1 MSNVLQKIFGQIETK
16 EQFDALRITIASPEE
31 ILSWSHGEVKKP
43 ETINYHSMK
52 PEQEGLFCQQIFGP
66 AKDYECACGKYKRI
80 KYRGLICE
88 KCGVE
93 VGSSSVR
100 RERMGHIKLAMPV
113 AHTWFL
119 REGKIATLLNNL
131 PQKKL
136 EQVISYDAYIVIEPG
151 LTNLKQYDVISEDDY
166 QAAIEEF
173 GADAF
178 RVGIGAEGVREII
191 AGMDMGD
198 ERTRLREELAETKSE
213 TKRRSLIKQL
223 KLVEAFLD
231 SKTEPAWMLPD
242 VIPVI
247 PPEMRPLVT
256 LDAGHVAASDL
267 NDLYRRVIIR
277 NNRLK
282 KFMEMH
288 APDIIIRNEKRM
300 LQEAVDSLFDNG
312 HKARPMVSQNR
323 RPLKSLSDSLR
334 GKSGRFRMNML
345 GKRVDY
351 SGRSVIVSGP
361 TLKLHQVGL
370 PKTMA
375 LELFKPF
382 VFSRLMTGGYANTLK
397 TARKMVENGE
407 DIVWEMLEKVIYQHP
422 VLLNRAPTLHR
433 LSLLAF
439 EPVLIEGKAIRLHPL
454 VCKGF
459 NADFDGD
466 QMSVHVPISLE
477 AQLEARTLM
486 LASNNVLSPANGDPM
501 IVPSQDMVLG
511 VYYISL
517 INGEHDEKSPRFAN
531 MDEVKLAL
539 ENKSITLHT
548 PIIARI
554 NGKTEKTTA
563 GRMILGELLPKSEN
577 MPFSLVNKVM
587 PVSEIKALLATTYER
602 CGDKEMILL
611 ADALKNT
618 GFEQAARSGIS
629 IGYDDIVIPEEKKA
643 MIAASEKTAEEIE
656 DQYQNGLLSKGE
668 RYNKLV
674 DLWQTTTDKLGDM
687 AYAALGKSSG
697 DQWNSVY
704 MMALSGARGSKR
716 QIQQLAGMR
725 GMMQKPD
732 GSIIE
737 VPIIS
742 NFKEGL
748 TMSEYFTSTHGARKG
763 MSDTALKTADAG
775 YLTRRLVELAQNTV
789 ITEHDCGTSEC
800 IEAKPVYNGSKI
812 EVPLGD
818 VVLGRTAA
826 EDIIDSKTKEV
837 IVPKGELITK
847 AASKRINASD
857 LKSAKVRSVLT
868 CCSDGLCAKCYGM
881 DLSRNALVH
890 VGEAVGVIAGQSI
903 GEPGTQL
910 TLRTFH
916 IGGVATAAESS
927 FIEVAVP
934 KDEKAFIELQ
944 DVETAVN
951 SNGRFVVMSRKGHVV
966 VKDGNRSE
974 LSKTALPYG
983 ALLVGKF
990 AKSTDAFVVEAS
1002 DKDQSIKIAEW
1013 DASATAIIAE
1023 TDGQVV
1029 YNDLIENVSFQDEA
1043 DAQTSIVSRK
1053 VISWTGNTNK
1063 NLKPSIKLVDNK
1075 GDVIS
1080 LGGKKVAEYL
1090 LPTHSVL
1097 GAKIIDKENIKRGDV
1112 IARIPVQAK
1121 GAGDITGGLPRV
1133 NELLEVRRPS
1143 NPALLSEIA
1152 GTVELKEIK
1161 NKMVITVES
1170 DPMQTIKDIDT
1181 EKRKVVVN
1189 DGAMVVKGDV
1199 LVDKTDDQDAI
1210 RANQDGKVYV
1220 YETTSIVDGQK
1231 QTRTTID
1238 ICDYVEYPVAK
1249 GAKLLVRTGDIVAKA
1264 EKLVDGD
1271 PVPQDILRILGQK
1284 ALSTFMVEQIQQ
1296 VYRLQ
1301 GVTINDKHIEI
1312 LIREMTRRVEITDP
1326 GDTSFLMGQVVDRVD
1341 FEEENARVIRDG
1353 NRPAKRSEVLVG
1365 LTRASLTS
1373 RSFISNA
1380 SFQQTTKVLVDAA
1393 ISGSTDKLVG
1403 INENL
1408 IVGRLIPIG
1417 TGAYVRRVRE
1427 IAREEEKAEKLA
1439 REGNG
1444 QQQLMDL

>member
-1 MSNVLQKIFGQIETK
+1 MSNMLQKIFGQIETK

-52 PEQEGLFCQQIFGP
+52 PEAEGLFCQQIFGP
-66 AKDYECACGKYKRI
+66 VKDYECACGKYKRI
-80 KYRGLICE
+80 KFRGVVCE
-88 KCGVE
+88 RCGVE
-93 VGSSSVR
+93 VGSSAVR

-151 LTNLKQYDVISEDDY
+151 LTNLKQYDVISEDEY
-166 QAAIEEF
+166 QSAVEEF

-178 RVGIGAEGVREII
+178 RVGIGAEGVRNII
-191 AGMDMGD
+191 ANLDMGD
-198 ERTRLREELAETKSE
+198 ERTRLRAELSETKSE
-213 TKRRSLIKQL
+213 AKRKGIIKQL
-223 KLVEAFLD
+223 KLVESFLD

-242 VIPVI
+242 IIPVI
-247 PPEMRPLVT
+247 PPDMRPLVT

-282 KFMEMH
+282 RFMEMH

-382 VFSRLMTGGYANTLK
+382 VFARLMAGDYANTLK

-407 DIVWEMLEKVIYQHP
+407 DVVWEILEKVIHEHP
-422 VLLNRAPTLHR
+422 VLLNRAPSLHR

-486 LASNNVLSPANGDPM
+486 LSSNNVLSPANGEPM

-517 INGEHDEKSPRFAN
+517 INGEHDEKSPRFAT
-531 MDEVKLAL
+531 MDEVQLAL

-548 PIIARI
+548 PIVARI
-554 NGKTEKTTA
+554 KGKTYKTTA
-563 GRMILGELLPKSEN
+563 GRMILGELLPDSDN
-577 MPFSLVNKVM
+577 MPFDLVNKVM
-587 PVSEIKALLATTYER
+587 PVKEIKSLLATTYER
-602 CGDKEMILL
+602 CGDKAMIML

-629 IGYDDIVIPEEKKA
+629 IGYDDIVIPEEKKT
-643 MIAASEKTAEEIE
+643 MIAESEHAAAEIE
-656 DQYQNGLLSKGE
+656 EQYQNGLLSGGE
-668 RYNKLV
+668 RYNKLI
-674 DLWQTTTDKLGDM
+674 DLWQKTTDKLGDM

-697 DQWNSVY
+697 DKWNSVY

-737 VPIIS
+737 VPIVS

-775 YLTRRLVELAQNTV
+775 YLTRRLVELSQNTV
-789 ITEHDCGTSEC
+789 ITEHDCGTTDF
-800 IEAKPVYNGSKI
+800 ITAKPVYQGSTLS
-812 EVPLGD
+812 VALGD

-826 EDIIDSKTKEV
+826 HDVIHPITKEV
-837 IVPKGELITK
+837 IVPAGELITK
-847 AASKRINASD
+847 AAAKQINESGLPSVD
-857 LKSAKVRSVLT
+857 VRSVLT

-890 VGEAVGVIAGQSI
+890 VGEAVGVVAGQSI

-916 IGGVATAAESS
+916 IGGIAAGGAESH
-927 FIEVAVP
+927 FIEVPVSGTI
-934 KDEKAFIELQ
+934 KLSG
-944 DVETAVN
+944 VN
-951 SNGRFVVMSRKGHVV
+951 TIKNSAGRVV
-966 VKDGNRSE
+966 VLSRNGKLAVVDAEGKE
-974 LSKTALPYG
+974 LFSSNLPYASMLIVNDGDSVEKG
-983 ALLVGKF
+983 AKV
-990 AKSTDAFVVEAS
+990 
-1002 DKDQSIKIAEW
+1002 AEW
-1013 DASATAIIAE
+1013 DPYSNTIIAE
-1023 TDGQVV
+1023 KDGIVNF
-1029 YNDLIENVSFQDEA
+1029 NDLVENVSYQEEVDSM
-1043 DAQTSIVSRK
+1043 TGIVSRK
-1053 VISWTGNTNK
+1053 VINWKTNTK
-1063 NLKPSIKLVDNK
+1063 KALKPAVTLVDEK
-1075 GDVIS
+1075 GNVIS
-1080 LGGKKVAEYL
+1080 LGGKKIAEYL
-1090 LPTHSVL
+1090 LPIYSVL
-1097 GAKIIDKENIKRGDV
+1097 NVANGDKVVAGD
-1112 IARIPVQAK
+1112 ILARIPVQTK
-1121 GAGDITGGLPRV
+1121 RTGDITGGLPRV
-1133 NELLEVRRPS
+1133 NELLEVRRPT
-1143 NPALLSEIA
+1143 NPALLAEID
-1152 GTVELKEIK
+1152 GTIELEDAK
-1161 NKMVITVES
+1161 NKIIIRIEPT
-1170 DPMQTIKDIDT
+1170 
-1181 EKRKVVVN
+1181 
-1189 DGAMVVKGDV
+1189 DGTAP
-1199 LVDKTDDQDAI
+1199 
-1210 RANQDGKVYV
+1210 
-1220 YETTSIVDGQK
+1220 
-1231 QTRTTID
+1231 
-1238 ICDYVEYPVAK
+1238 VEYAVPK
-1249 GAKLLVRTGDIVAKA
+1249 GTNLLVRSGDVVKKA

-1284 ALSTFMVEQIQQ
+1284 ALATFMVEQIQQ

-1301 GVTINDKHIEI
+1301 GVVINDKHIEI
-1312 LIREMTRRVEITDP
+1312 LIREMTRRVEITNP
-1326 GDTSFLMGQVVDRVD
+1326 GDTGFLMGQVVDRVD
-1341 FEEENARVIRDG
+1341 FEEENARVARDNG
-1353 NRPAKRSEVLVG
+1353 KLAEASQVLVG

-1393 ISGSTDKLVG
+1393 IGGSTDKLVG

-1427 IAREEEKAEKLA
+1427 IAKEEEKAERLA

-1444 QQQLMDL
+1444 QQQLLDI

>member
-1 MSNVLQKIFGQIETK
+1 MTNMLQKIFGQIETK

-43 ETINYHSMK
+43 ETINYHSLK
-52 PEQEGLFCQQIFGP
+52 PEPDGLFCQQIFGP
-66 AKDYECACGKYKRI
+66 VKDYECACGKYKRI
-80 KYRGLICE
+80 KFRGVVCE
-88 KCGVE
+88 RCGVE
-93 VGSSSVR
+93 VGSSTVR

-151 LTNLKQYDVISEDDY
+151 LTSLKQYDVISEDEY
-166 QAAIEEF
+166 QKAVEEF

-178 RVGIGAEGVREII
+178 RVGIGAEGVRSII
-191 AGMDMGD
+191 ANLDMGD
-198 ERTRLREELAETKSE
+198 ERTRLRAELAETKSDA
-213 TKRRSLIKQL
+213 KRKGLIKQL
-223 KLVEAFLD
+223 KLVEAFLE

-242 VIPVI
+242 IIPVI
-247 PPEMRPLVT
+247 PPDMRPLVT

-282 KFMEMH
+282 RFMEMH
-288 APDIIIRNEKRM
+288 APEIIVRNEKRM

-361 TLKLHQVGL
+361 SLKLHQVGL
-370 PKTMA
+370 PKAMA

-382 VFSRLMTGGYANTLK
+382 VYSRLMAGGYANTLK

-407 DIVWEMLEKVIYQHP
+407 DIVWEILEDVIHEHP
-422 VLLNRAPTLHR
+422 VLLNRQPTLHR
-433 LSLLAF
+433 LSMLAF

-466 QMSVHVPISLE
+466 QMAVHVPISLE

-486 LASNNVLSPANGDPM
+486 LSSNNVLSPANGEPM

-517 INGEHDEKSPRFAN
+517 INGEHTDKSPRFAN
-531 MDEVKLAL
+531 MDEVKMAL

-548 PIIARI
+548 PIVARI
-554 NGKTEKTTA
+554 NGKIYKTTA

-577 MPFSLVNKVM
+577 MPFDLVNKVM
-587 PVSEIKALLATTYER
+587 PVGEIKALLATTYER
-602 CGDKEMILL
+602 CGDKAMILL
-611 ADALKNT
+611 ADALKDT

-629 IGYDDIVIPEEKKA
+629 IGYDDIVIPEEKKQI
-643 MIAASEKTAEEIE
+643 IAETEKAAEEIE
-656 DQYQNGLLSKGE
+656 QQYQNGLLSGGE
-668 RYNKLV
+668 KHNKLI
-674 DLWQTTTDKLGDM
+674 DLWQNTTDKIGDL
-687 AYAALGKSSG
+687 AYAALGKTTG
-697 DQWNSVY
+697 DHWNSVL

-716 QIQQLAGMR
+716 QIQQVAGMR

-748 TMSEYFTSTHGARKG
+748 TMAEYFTSTHGARKG

-789 ITEHDCGTSEC
+789 ITEHDCGTDEY
-800 IEAKPVYNGSKI
+800 ITAKPVYQGSTLA
-812 EVPLGD
+812 VPLGD

-826 EDIIDSKTKEV
+826 HDIVHPITKEV
-837 IVPKGELITK
+837 IVPAGELVTK
-847 AASKRINASD
+847 AAARKINESGLPSVD
-857 LKSAKVRSVLT
+857 VRSVLT
-868 CCSDGLCAKCYGM
+868 CHSDGLCAKCYGM
-881 DLSRNALVH
+881 DLSRQALVH

-916 IGGVATAAESS
+916 IGGVASGGAESHY
-927 FIEVAVP
+927 IEVPVAGTV
-934 KDEKAFIELQ
+934 KLSG
-944 DVETAVN
+944 VN
-951 SNGRFVVMSRKGHVV
+951 TIKNSAGRVV
-966 VKDGNRSE
+966 VLSRNGE
-974 LSKTALPYG
+974 LAVVDAKGEKLFTTKLPYASMMIVNDGDTVEKG
-983 ALLVGKF
+983 AKV
-990 AKSTDAFVVEAS
+990 
-1002 DKDQSIKIAEW
+1002 AEW
-1013 DASATAIIAE
+1013 DPYSNTIIAE
-1023 TDGQVV
+1023 KDGVV
-1029 YNDLIENVSFQDEA
+1029 QFQDLIENISYQEEVDS
-1043 DAQTSIVSRK
+1043 TTGITSRK
-1053 VISWTGNTNK
+1053 VINWKANTKKALN
-1063 NLKPSIKLVDNK
+1063 PAITLVDEH
-1075 GDVIS
+1075 GQVIS
-1080 LGGKKVAEYL
+1080 LGGKKIAEYL
-1090 LPTHSVL
+1090 LPMYSILNVAN
-1097 GAKIIDKENIKRGDV
+1097 GATVAAGD
-1112 IARIPVQAK
+1112 ILARIPVQTK
-1121 GAGDITGGLPRV
+1121 RTGDITGGLPRV

-1143 NPALLSEIA
+1143 NPALLAEVD
-1152 GTVELKEIK
+1152 GTVELEDAKSKII
-1161 NKMVITVES
+1161 VRIVP
-1170 DPMQTIKDIDT
+1170 D
-1181 EKRKVVVN
+1181 
-1189 DGAMVVKGDV
+1189 DGTAP
-1199 LVDKTDDQDAI
+1199 
-1210 RANQDGKVYV
+1210 
-1220 YETTSIVDGQK
+1220 
-1231 QTRTTID
+1231 
-1238 ICDYVEYPVAK
+1238 VEYAVPK
-1249 GAKLLVRTGDIVAKA
+1249 GTNLLVRSGDVVKKA
-1264 EKLVDGD
+1264 DKLIDGD

-1284 ALSTFMVEQIQQ
+1284 ALATFMVEQIQQ

-1301 GVTINDKHIEI
+1301 GVSINDKHIEI

-1326 GDTSFLMGQVVDRVD
+1326 GDTGFLMGAVVDRVD
-1341 FEEENARVIRDG
+1341 FEEENARVTHDG
-1353 NRPAKRSEVLVG
+1353 GRPATASQVLVG

-1408 IVGRLIPIG
+1408 IVGRLIPVG

-1439 REGNG
+1439 REGNA
-1444 QQQLMDL
+1444 QQQLLDI

>member
-1 MSNVLQKIFGQIETK
+1 
-16 EQFDALRITIASPEE
+16 
-31 ILSWSHGEVKKP
+31 
-43 ETINYHSMK
+43 
-52 PEQEGLFCQQIFGP
+52 
-66 AKDYECACGKYKRI
+66 
-80 KYRGLICE
+80 
-88 KCGVE
+88 
-93 VGSSSVR
+93 
-100 RERMGHIKLAMPV
+100 MGHIKLAMPV

-151 LTNLKQYDVISEDDY
+151 LTSLKQYDVISEDEY
-166 QAAIEEF
+166 QKAVEEF

-178 RVGIGAEGVREII
+178 RVGIGAEGVRSII
-191 AGMDMGD
+191 ANLDMGD
-198 ERTRLREELAETKSE
+198 ERTRLRAELAETKSDA
-213 TKRRSLIKQL
+213 KRKGLIKQL
-223 KLVEAFLD
+223 KLVEAFLE

-242 VIPVI
+242 IIPVI
-247 PPEMRPLVT
+247 PPDMRPLVT

-282 KFMEMH
+282 RFMEMH
-288 APDIIIRNEKRM
+288 APEIIVRNEKRM

-361 TLKLHQVGL
+361 SLKLHQVGL
-370 PKTMA
+370 PKAMA

-382 VFSRLMTGGYANTLK
+382 VYSRLMAGGYANTLK

-407 DIVWEMLEKVIYQHP
+407 DIVWEILEDVIHEHP
-422 VLLNRAPTLHR
+422 VLLNRQPTLHR
-433 LSLLAF
+433 LSMLAF

-466 QMSVHVPISLE
+466 QMAVHVPISLE

-486 LASNNVLSPANGDPM
+486 LSSNNVLSPANGEPM

-517 INGEHDEKSPRFAN
+517 INGEHTDKSPRFAN
-531 MDEVKLAL
+531 MDEVKMAL

-548 PIIARI
+548 PIVARI
-554 NGKTEKTTA
+554 NGKIYKTTA

-577 MPFSLVNKVM
+577 MPFDLVNKVM
-587 PVSEIKALLATTYER
+587 PVGEIKALLATTYER
-602 CGDKEMILL
+602 CGDKAMILL
-611 ADALKNT
+611 ADALKDT

-629 IGYDDIVIPEEKKA
+629 IGYDDIVIPEEKKQI
-643 MIAASEKTAEEIE
+643 IAETEKAAEEIE
-656 DQYQNGLLSKGE
+656 QQYQNGLLSGGE
-668 RYNKLV
+668 KHNKLI
-674 DLWQTTTDKLGDM
+674 DLWQNTTDKIGDL
-687 AYAALGKSSG
+687 AYAALGKTTG
-697 DQWNSVY
+697 DHWNSVL

-716 QIQQLAGMR
+716 QIQQVAGMR

-748 TMSEYFTSTHGARKG
+748 TMAEYFTSTHGARKG

-789 ITEHDCGTSEC
+789 ITEHDCGTDEY
-800 IEAKPVYNGSKI
+800 ITAKPVYQGSTLA
-812 EVPLGD
+812 VPLGD

-826 EDIIDSKTKEV
+826 HDIVHPITKEV
-837 IVPKGELITK
+837 IVPAGELVTK
-847 AASKRINASD
+847 AAARKINESGLPSVD
-857 LKSAKVRSVLT
+857 VRSVLT
-868 CCSDGLCAKCYGM
+868 CHSDGLCAKCYGM
-881 DLSRNALVH
+881 DLSRQALVH

-916 IGGVATAAESS
+916 IGGVASGGAESHY
-927 FIEVAVP
+927 IEVPVAGTV
-934 KDEKAFIELQ
+934 KLSG
-944 DVETAVN
+944 VN
-951 SNGRFVVMSRKGHVV
+951 TIKNSAGRVV
-966 VKDGNRSE
+966 VLSRNGE
-974 LSKTALPYG
+974 LAVVDAKGEKLFTTKLPYASMMIVNDGDTVEKG
-983 ALLVGKF
+983 AKV
-990 AKSTDAFVVEAS
+990 
-1002 DKDQSIKIAEW
+1002 AEW
-1013 DASATAIIAE
+1013 DPYSNTIIAE
-1023 TDGQVV
+1023 KDGIVQFQ
-1029 YNDLIENVSFQDEA
+1029 DLIENISYQEEVDS
-1043 DAQTSIVSRK
+1043 TTGITSRK
-1053 VISWTGNTNK
+1053 VINWKANTKKALN
-1063 NLKPSIKLVDNK
+1063 PAITLVDEH
-1075 GDVIS
+1075 GQVIS
-1080 LGGKKVAEYL
+1080 LGGKKIAEYL
-1090 LPTHSVL
+1090 LPMYSILNVAN
-1097 GAKIIDKENIKRGDV
+1097 GATVVAGD
-1112 IARIPVQAK
+1112 ILARIPVQTK
-1121 GAGDITGGLPRV
+1121 RTGDITGGLPRV

-1143 NPALLSEIA
+1143 NPALLAE
-1152 GTVELKEIK
+1152 
-1161 NKMVITVES
+1161 
-1170 DPMQTIKDIDT
+1170 
-1181 EKRKVVVN
+1181 
-1189 DGAMVVKGDV
+1189 
-1199 LVDKTDDQDAI
+1199 
-1210 RANQDGKVYV
+1210 
-1220 YETTSIVDGQK
+1220 VDG
-1231 QTRTTID
+1231 TIELED
-1238 ICDYVEYPVAK
+1238 AKSKIIVRIVPDDGTAPVEYAVPK
-1249 GAKLLVRTGDIVAKA
+1249 GTNLLVRSGDVVKKA
-1264 EKLVDGD
+1264 DKLIDGD

-1284 ALSTFMVEQIQQ
+1284 ALATFMVEQIQQ

-1301 GVTINDKHIEI
+1301 GVSINDKHIEI

-1326 GDTSFLMGQVVDRVD
+1326 GDTGFLMGAVVDRVD
-1341 FEEENARVIRDG
+1341 FDEENARVTHDG
-1353 NRPAKRSEVLVG
+1353 GRPATASQVLVG

-1408 IVGRLIPIG
+1408 IVGRLIPVG

-1439 REGNG
+1439 REGNA
-1444 QQQLMDL
+1444 QQQLLDI

>member
-1 MSNVLQKIFGQIETK
+1 MTNMLQKIFGQIETK

-52 PEQEGLFCQQIFGP
+52 PEPEGLFCQQIFGP
-66 AKDYECACGKYKRI
+66 IKDYECACGKYKRI
-80 KYRGLICE
+80 KFRGVVCE
-88 KCGVE
+88 RCGVE
-93 VGSSSVR
+93 VGSSTVR

-151 LTNLKQYDVISEDDY
+151 LTSLKQYDVISEDEY
-166 QAAIEEF
+166 QKAVEEF

-178 RVGIGAEGVREII
+178 RVGIGAEGVRSII
-191 AGMDMGD
+191 ANLDMGD
-198 ERTRLREELAETKSE
+198 ERTRLRAELAETKSDA
-213 TKRRSLIKQL
+213 KRKGLIKQL
-223 KLVEAFLD
+223 KLVEAFLE

-242 VIPVI
+242 IIPVI
-247 PPEMRPLVT
+247 PPDMRPLVT

-282 KFMEMH
+282 RFMEMH
-288 APDIIIRNEKRM
+288 APEIIVRNEKRM

-361 TLKLHQVGL
+361 SLKLHQVGL
-370 PKTMA
+370 PKAMA

-382 VFSRLMTGGYANTLK
+382 VYSRLMAGGYANTLK

-407 DIVWEMLEKVIYQHP
+407 DIVWEILEDVIHEHP
-422 VLLNRAPTLHR
+422 VLLNRQPTLHR
-433 LSLLAF
+433 LSMLAF

-466 QMSVHVPISLE
+466 QMAVHVPISLE

-486 LASNNVLSPANGDPM
+486 LSSNNVLSPANGEPM

-517 INGEHDEKSPRFAN
+517 INGEHTDKSPRFAN
-531 MDEVKLAL
+531 MDEVKMAL

-548 PIIARI
+548 PIVARI
-554 NGKTEKTTA
+554 NGKIYKTTA

-577 MPFSLVNKVM
+577 MPFDLVNKVM
-587 PVSEIKALLATTYER
+587 PVGEIKALLATTYER
-602 CGDKEMILL
+602 CGDKAMILL
-611 ADALKNT
+611 ADALKDT

-629 IGYDDIVIPEEKKA
+629 IGYDDIVIPEEKKQI
-643 MIAASEKTAEEIE
+643 IAETEKAAEEIE
-656 DQYQNGLLSKGE
+656 QQYQNGLLSGGE
-668 RYNKLV
+668 KHNKLI
-674 DLWQTTTDKLGDM
+674 DLWQNTTDKIGDL
-687 AYAALGKSSG
+687 AYAALGKTTG
-697 DQWNSVY
+697 DHWNSVL

-716 QIQQLAGMR
+716 QIQQVAGMR

-748 TMSEYFTSTHGARKG
+748 TMAEYFTSTHGARKG

-789 ITEHDCGTSEC
+789 ITEHDCGTDEY
-800 IEAKPVYNGSKI
+800 ITAKPVYQGSTLA
-812 EVPLGD
+812 VPLGD

-826 EDIIDSKTKEV
+826 HDIVHPITKEV
-837 IVPKGELITK
+837 IVPAGELVTK
-847 AASKRINASD
+847 AAARKINESGLPSVD
-857 LKSAKVRSVLT
+857 VRSVLT
-868 CCSDGLCAKCYGM
+868 CHSDGLCAKCYGM
-881 DLSRNALVH
+881 DLSRQALVH

-916 IGGVATAAESS
+916 IGGVASGGAESHY
-927 FIEVAVP
+927 IEVPVAGTV
-934 KDEKAFIELQ
+934 KLSG
-944 DVETAVN
+944 VN
-951 SNGRFVVMSRKGHVV
+951 TIKNSAGRVV
-966 VKDGNRSE
+966 VLSRNGE
-974 LSKTALPYG
+974 LAVVDAKGEKLFTTKLPYASMMIVNDGDTVEKG
-983 ALLVGKF
+983 AKV
-990 AKSTDAFVVEAS
+990 
-1002 DKDQSIKIAEW
+1002 AEW
-1013 DASATAIIAE
+1013 DPYSNTIIAE
-1023 TDGQVV
+1023 KDGIVQFQ
-1029 YNDLIENVSFQDEA
+1029 DLIENISYQEEVDS
-1043 DAQTSIVSRK
+1043 TTGITSRK
-1053 VISWTGNTNK
+1053 VINWKANTKKALN
-1063 NLKPSIKLVDNK
+1063 PAITLVDEH
-1075 GDVIS
+1075 GQVIS
-1080 LGGKKVAEYL
+1080 LGGKKIAEYL
-1090 LPTHSVL
+1090 LPMYSILNVAN
-1097 GAKIIDKENIKRGDV
+1097 GATVAAGD
-1112 IARIPVQAK
+1112 ILARIPVQTK
-1121 GAGDITGGLPRV
+1121 RTGDITGGLPRV

-1143 NPALLSEIA
+1143 NPALLAE
-1152 GTVELKEIK
+1152 
-1161 NKMVITVES
+1161 
-1170 DPMQTIKDIDT
+1170 
-1181 EKRKVVVN
+1181 
-1189 DGAMVVKGDV
+1189 
-1199 LVDKTDDQDAI
+1199 
-1210 RANQDGKVYV
+1210 
-1220 YETTSIVDGQK
+1220 VDG
-1231 QTRTTID
+1231 TIELED
-1238 ICDYVEYPVAK
+1238 AKSKIIVRIVPDDGTAPVEYAVPK
-1249 GAKLLVRTGDIVAKA
+1249 GTNLLVRSGDVVKKA
-1264 EKLVDGD
+1264 DKLIDGD

-1284 ALSTFMVEQIQQ
+1284 ALATFMVEQIQQ

-1301 GVTINDKHIEI
+1301 GVSINDKHIEI

-1326 GDTSFLMGQVVDRVD
+1326 GDTGFLMGAVVDRVD
-1341 FEEENARVIRDG
+1341 FDEENARVTHDG
-1353 NRPAKRSEVLVG
+1353 GRPATASQVLVG

-1408 IVGRLIPIG
+1408 IVGRLIPVG

-1439 REGNG
+1439 REGNA
-1444 QQQLMDL
+1444 QQQLLDI

>member
-1 MSNVLQKIFGQIETK
+1 MTNMLQKIFGQIETK

-43 ETINYHSMK
+43 ETINYHSLK
-52 PEQEGLFCQQIFGP
+52 PEPEGLFCQQIFGP
-66 AKDYECACGKYKRI
+66 VKDYECACGKYKRI
-80 KYRGLICE
+80 KFRGVVCE
-88 KCGVE
+88 RCGVE
-93 VGSSSVR
+93 VGPSNVR

-151 LTNLKQYDVISEDDY
+151 LTSLKQYDVISEDEY
-166 QAAIEEF
+166 QKAVEEF

-178 RVGIGAEGVREII
+178 HVGIGAEGIRSII
-191 AGMDMGD
+191 ANLDMGD
-198 ERTRLREELAETKSE
+198 ERTRLRAELAETKSDA
-213 TKRRSLIKQL
+213 KRKGLIKQL

-247 PPEMRPLVT
+247 PPDMRPLVT

-282 KFMEMH
+282 RFIEMH
-288 APDIIIRNEKRM
+288 APEIIVRNEKRM

-361 TLKLHQVGL
+361 SLKLHQVGL

-382 VFSRLMTGGYANTLK
+382 VYARLMAGDYANTLK

-407 DIVWEMLEKVIYQHP
+407 DVVWEILEKVIHEHP
-422 VLLNRAPTLHR
+422 VLLNRQPTLHR
-433 LSLLAF
+433 LSMLAF

-466 QMSVHVPISLE
+466 QMAVHVPISLE

-486 LASNNVLSPANGDPM
+486 LSSNNILSPANGEPM

-517 INGEHDEKSPRFAN
+517 INGEHTDKSPRFAN
-531 MDEVKLAL
+531 MDEVKMAL

-548 PIIARI
+548 PIVARI
-554 NGKTEKTTA
+554 NGKIYKTTA
-563 GRMILGELLPKSEN
+563 GRMILGQLLPKSEN
-577 MPFSLVNKVM
+577 MPFDLVNKVM
-587 PVSEIKALLATTYER
+587 PVGEIKSLLATTYER
-602 CGDKEMILL
+602 CGDKATILL
-611 ADALKNT
+611 ADALKDT

-629 IGYDDIVIPEEKKA
+629 IGYEDIVIPEEKKT
-643 MIAASEKTAEEIE
+643 IIEETEKAAEEINE
-656 DQYQNGLLSKGE
+656 QYQNGLLSGGE
-668 RYNKLV
+668 KHNKLI
-674 DLWQTTTDKLGDM
+674 DLWQNTTDKIGDL
-687 AYAALGKSSG
+687 AYAALGKTTG
-697 DQWNSVY
+697 DHWNSVL

-716 QIQQLAGMR
+716 QIQQVAGMR

-748 TMSEYFTSTHGARKG
+748 TMAEYFTSTHGARKG

-789 ITEHDCGTSEC
+789 ITEHDCGTTEY
-800 IEAKPVYNGSKI
+800 ITAKPVYQGSTLA
-812 EVPLGD
+812 VPLGD

-826 EDIIDSKTKEV
+826 HDIVHPITKEV
-837 IVPKGELITK
+837 IVPAGELVTK
-847 AASKRINASD
+847 VAARKINESGLPSVD
-857 LKSAKVRSVLT
+857 VRSVLT

-881 DLSRNALVH
+881 DLSRQALVH

-916 IGGVATAAESS
+916 IGGVASGGAESHY
-927 FIEVAVP
+927 IEVPVAGTV
-934 KDEKAFIELQ
+934 KLSG
-944 DVETAVN
+944 VN
-951 SNGRFVVMSRKGHVV
+951 TIKNSAGRIVVLSRNG
-966 VKDGNRSE
+966 E
-974 LSKTALPYG
+974 LSVVDDKGEKLFTTKLPYAAMMIVNDGDKVEKG
-983 ALLVGKF
+983 AKV
-990 AKSTDAFVVEAS
+990 
-1002 DKDQSIKIAEW
+1002 AEW
-1013 DASATAIIAE
+1013 DPYANTIIAE
-1023 TDGQVV
+1023 KDGIVQFQ
-1029 YNDLIENVSFQDEA
+1029 DLIENVSYQEEVDS
-1043 DAQTSIVSRK
+1043 TTGIVSRK
-1053 VISWTGNTNK
+1053 VINWKANTKKALN
-1063 NLKPSIKLVDNK
+1063 PAITLVDEK
-1075 GDVIS
+1075 GQVIS
-1080 LGGKKVAEYL
+1080 LGGKKIAEYL
-1090 LPTHSVL
+1090 LPMYSILNVSN
-1097 GAKIIDKENIKRGDV
+1097 GATVAAGDV
-1112 IARIPVQAK
+1112 LARIPVQTK
-1121 GAGDITGGLPRV
+1121 RTGDITGGLPRV
-1133 NELLEVRRPS
+1133 NELLEVRRPA
-1143 NPALLSEIA
+1143 NPALLAE
-1152 GTVELKEIK
+1152 
-1161 NKMVITVES
+1161 
-1170 DPMQTIKDIDT
+1170 
-1181 EKRKVVVN
+1181 
-1189 DGAMVVKGDV
+1189 
-1199 LVDKTDDQDAI
+1199 
-1210 RANQDGKVYV
+1210 
-1220 YETTSIVDGQK
+1220 VDG
-1231 QTRTTID
+1231 TIELED
-1238 ICDYVEYPVAK
+1238 AKSKIIIRIMPDDGTAPVEYAVPK
-1249 GAKLLVRTGDIVAKA
+1249 GTNLLVRSGDVVRKA
-1264 EKLVDGD
+1264 DKLVDGD

-1284 ALSTFMVEQIQQ
+1284 ALATFMVEQIQQ

-1301 GVTINDKHIEI
+1301 GVSINDKHIEI
-1312 LIREMTRRVEITDP
+1312 LIREMTRRVEITNP
-1326 GDTSFLMGQVVDRVD
+1326 GDTGFLMGQVVDRVD
-1341 FEEENARVIRDG
+1341 FEEENARVVHDG
-1353 NRPAKRSEVLVG
+1353 GKPAEASQVLVG

-1408 IVGRLIPIG
+1408 IVGRLIPVG

-1427 IAREEEKAEKLA
+1427 IAKEEEKAEKLA

-1444 QQQLMDL
+1444 QQQLLDI

>member
-1 MSNVLQKIFGQIETK
+1 MSNMLQKIFGQIETK

-31 ILSWSHGEVKKP
+31 ILSWSFGEVKKP
-43 ETINYHSMK
+43 ETINYHSLK
-52 PEQEGLFCQQIFGP
+52 PEAEGLFCQQIFGP
-66 AKDYECACGKYKRI
+66 VKDYECACGKYKRI
-80 KYRGLICE
+80 KFRGVVCE
-88 KCGVE
+88 RCGVE
-93 VGSSSVR
+93 VGPSAVR

-151 LTNLKQYDVISEDDY
+151 LTNLKLYDVISEDEY
-166 QAAIEEF
+166 QAAVEEF

-178 RVGIGAEGVREII
+178 RVGIGAEGVRSII
-191 AGMDMGD
+191 ENLDMGD
-198 ERTRLREELAETKSE
+198 ERTRLRAELADTKSE
-213 TKRRSLIKQL
+213 TKRKSIIKQL

-231 SKTEPAWMLPD
+231 SKTNPAWMMPD
-242 VIPVI
+242 IIPVI
-247 PPEMRPLVT
+247 PPDMRPLVT

-282 KFMEMH
+282 RFVEMH
-288 APDIIIRNEKRM
+288 APDIIVRNEKRM

-382 VFSRLMTGGYANTLK
+382 VYARLLAGDYANTLK

-407 DIVWEMLEKVIYQHP
+407 DVVWEILEKVIYEHP

-454 VCKGF
+454 VCSGF

-486 LASNNVLSPANGDPM
+486 LSSNNVLSPANGAPM

-517 INGEHDEKSPRFAN
+517 INGEHTDKSPRFAN

-539 ENKSITLHT
+539 ENKTITLHT
-548 PIIARI
+548 PIVARI
-554 NGKTEKTTA
+554 NGKTYKTTA
-563 GRMILGELLPKSEN
+563 GRMILGELLPKSDN
-577 MPFSLVNKVM
+577 MPFDLVNKVM
-587 PVSEIKALLATTYER
+587 PRSAIKSLLATTYER
-602 CGDKEMILL
+602 CGDKAMILL
-611 ADALKNT
+611 ADALKDT

-643 MIAASEKTAEEIE
+643 MIAESEKIAEEIE
-656 DQYQNGLLSKGE
+656 EQYQNGLLSGGE

-674 DLWQTTTDKLGDM
+674 DMWQKTTDKLGDM
-687 AYAALGKSSG
+687 AYAALGKTTG
-697 DQWNSVY
+697 DNWNSIH
-704 MMALSGARGSKR
+704 MMALSEARGSKR

-789 ITEHDCGTSEC
+789 ITEHDCGTTEF
-800 IEAKPVYNGSKI
+800 ITAKPVYQGSTLS
-812 EVPLGD
+812 VPLGD

-826 EDIIDSKTKEV
+826 HDIVHPLTKEV
-837 IVPKGELITK
+837 IVPAGELITK
-847 AASKRINASD
+847 AASKAINESGLPSVD
-857 LKSAKVRSVLT
+857 VRSVLT

-916 IGGVATAAESS
+916 IGGIAAGGTDSH
-927 FIEVAVP
+927 FIEVPVAGRI
-934 KDEKAFIELQ
+934 KLIG
-944 DVETAVN
+944 VN
-951 SNGRFVVMSRKGHVV
+951 TIKNSAGRVV
-966 VKDGNRSE
+966 VLSRNGKIAIVDDADKE
-974 LSKTALPYG
+974 LFSCALPYASMLIVNDGDSVEKG
-983 ALLVGKF
+983 AKV
-990 AKSTDAFVVEAS
+990 
-1002 DKDQSIKIAEW
+1002 AEW
-1013 DASATAIIAE
+1013 DPYSNTIIAE
-1023 TDGQVV
+1023 ADGTVN
-1029 YNDLIENVSFQDEA
+1029 YNDLVENVSFQEEVDSM
-1043 DAQTSIVSRK
+1043 TGIVSRK
-1053 VISWTGNTNK
+1053 VINWKTNTK
-1063 NLKPSIKLVDNK
+1063 KALKPAVTLVDASGN
-1075 GDVIS
+1075 VIN
-1080 LGGKKVAEYL
+1080 LGGKKIAEYL
-1090 LPTHSVL
+1090 LPIYSILNV
-1097 GAKIIDKENIKRGDV
+1097 ANGDTV
-1112 IARIPVQAK
+1112 RAGDILARIPVQTK
-1121 GAGDITGGLPRV
+1121 RTGDITGGLPRV
-1133 NELLEVRRPS
+1133 NELLEVRRPT
-1143 NPALLSEIA
+1143 NPALLAEID
-1152 GTVELKEIK
+1152 GTVDLEDAKSKIIIRIEP
-1161 NKMVITVES
+1161 T
-1170 DPMQTIKDIDT
+1170 
-1181 EKRKVVVN
+1181 
-1189 DGAMVVKGDV
+1189 DGTAP
-1199 LVDKTDDQDAI
+1199 
-1210 RANQDGKVYV
+1210 
-1220 YETTSIVDGQK
+1220 
-1231 QTRTTID
+1231 
-1238 ICDYVEYPVAK
+1238 VEYAVPK
-1249 GAKLLVRTGDIVAKA
+1249 GTNLLVRSGDIVKKA
-1264 EKLVDGD
+1264 DKLVDGD

-1284 ALSTFMVEQIQQ
+1284 ALATFMVDQIQQ

-1312 LIREMTRRVEITDP
+1312 LIREMTRRVEVTNP
-1326 GDTSFLMGQVVDRVD
+1326 GDTGFLMGQVVDRVD
-1341 FEEENARVIRDG
+1341 FEEENARVARDG
-1353 NRPAKRSEVLVG
+1353 GRLAEASQVLVG

-1427 IAREEEKAEKLA
+1427 IAKEEEKAERLA
-1439 REGNG
+1439 REGNA
-1444 QQQLMDL
+1444 QQQLLDI

>member
-1 MSNVLQKIFGQIETK
+1 MLQKIFGQIETK

-52 PEQEGLFCQQIFGP
+52 PEAEGLFCQQIFGP
-66 AKDYECACGKYKRI
+66 VKDYECACGKYKRI
-80 KYRGLICE
+80 KFRGVVCE
-88 KCGVE
+88 RCGVE

-151 LTNLKQYDVISEDDY
+151 LTNLKQYDVISEDEY
-166 QAAIEEF
+166 QAAVEEF

-178 RVGIGAEGVREII
+178 HVGIGAEGVRSII
-191 AGMDMGD
+191 ANLDMGD
-198 ERTRLREELAETKSE
+198 ERTRLRAELSETKSE
-213 TKRRSLIKQL
+213 AKRKALIKQL

-231 SKTEPAWMLPD
+231 SKTEPAWMMPD
-242 VIPVI
+242 IIPVI
-247 PPEMRPLVT
+247 PPDMRPLVT

-282 KFMEMH
+282 RFMEMH
-288 APDIIIRNEKRM
+288 APEIIVRNEKRM

-382 VFSRLMTGGYANTLK
+382 VFARLMAGDYANTIK

-407 DIVWEMLEKVIYQHP
+407 DVVWEILEKVIHEHP

-454 VCKGF
+454 VCAGF

-486 LASNNVLSPANGDPM
+486 LSSNNVLSPANGAPM

-539 ENKSITLHT
+539 ENKTITLHT
-548 PIIARI
+548 PIVARI
-554 NGKTEKTTA
+554 NGKTYQTTA
-563 GRMILGELLPKSEN
+563 GRMILGELLPKSDK
-577 MPFSLVNKVM
+577 MDFDLVNKVM
-587 PVSEIKALLATTYER
+587 PVKEIKALLATTYER
-602 CGDKEMILL
+602 CGDKAMILL
-611 ADALKNT
+611 ADALKDT

-643 MIAASEKTAEEIE
+643 IIAESEAAAQEIE
-656 DQYQNGLLSKGE
+656 EQYQNGLLSGGE

-674 DLWQTTTDKLGDM
+674 DMWQKTTDKLGDM
-687 AYAALGKSSG
+687 AYAALGKSTG
-697 DQWNSVY
+697 DNWNSVY

-725 GMMQKPD
+725 GMMAKPD

-737 VPIIS
+737 VPIVS

-748 TMSEYFTSTHGARKG
+748 TMAEYFTSTHGARKG

-789 ITEHDCGTSEC
+789 ITEHDCGTTEF
-800 IEAKPVYNGSKI
+800 ITAKPVYQGSTLS
-812 EVPLGD
+812 VALGD

-826 EDIIDSKTKEV
+826 HDIIHPITKEV
-837 IVPKGELITK
+837 IVPAGELITK
-847 AASKRINASD
+847 AASKAINESGLPSVD
-857 LKSAKVRSVLT
+857 VRSVLT

-916 IGGVATAAESS
+916 IGGVAAGGAESH
-927 FIEVAVP
+927 FIEVPVSGTI
-934 KDEKAFIELQ
+934 KLSGVNTIKNSSGRIVVLSRNGKLLVVDDEGKELFS
-944 DVETAVN
+944 
-951 SNGRFVVMSRKGHVV
+951 SN
-966 VKDGNRSE
+966 
-974 LSKTALPYG
+974 LPYASMLIVNEGDKVEKG
-983 ALLVGKF
+983 AKV
-990 AKSTDAFVVEAS
+990 
-1002 DKDQSIKIAEW
+1002 AEW
-1013 DASATAIIAE
+1013 DPYSNTIIAE
-1023 TDGQVV
+1023 KDGIVNF
-1029 YNDLIENVSFQDEA
+1029 NDLVENVSYQEEVDSM
-1043 DAQTSIVSRK
+1043 TGIVSRK
-1053 VISWTGNTNK
+1053 VINWKTNTK
-1063 NLKPSIKLVDNK
+1063 KALKPAVTLVDDK
-1075 GDVIS
+1075 GNVIS
-1080 LGGKKVAEYL
+1080 VGGKKIAEYL
-1090 LPTHSVL
+1090 LPIYSVL
-1097 GAKIIDKENIKRGDV
+1097 NVANGDKVVAGD
-1112 IARIPVQAK
+1112 ILARIPVQTK
-1121 GAGDITGGLPRV
+1121 RTGDITGGLPRV
-1133 NELLEVRRPS
+1133 NELLEVRRPT
-1143 NPALLSEIA
+1143 NPALLAEVD
-1152 GTVELKEIK
+1152 GTVELEDAKSKIIIRIEP
-1161 NKMVITVES
+1161 T
-1170 DPMQTIKDIDT
+1170 
-1181 EKRKVVVN
+1181 
-1189 DGAMVVKGDV
+1189 DGTAP
-1199 LVDKTDDQDAI
+1199 
-1210 RANQDGKVYV
+1210 
-1220 YETTSIVDGQK
+1220 
-1231 QTRTTID
+1231 
-1238 ICDYVEYPVAK
+1238 VEYTVPK
-1249 GAKLLVRTGDIVAKA
+1249 GTNLLVRSGDTVRKA

-1284 ALSTFMVEQIQQ
+1284 ALATFMVDQIQQ

-1301 GVTINDKHIEI
+1301 GVVINDKHIEI
-1312 LIREMTRRVEITDP
+1312 LIREMTRRVEITNP
-1326 GDTSFLMGQVVDRVD
+1326 GDTGFLMGQVVDRVD
-1341 FEEENARVIRDG
+1341 FEEENARVARDG
-1353 NRPAKRSEVLVG
+1353 GRVAEASQVLVG

-1427 IAREEEKAEKLA
+1427 IAKEEEKAEKLA

-1444 QQQLMDL
+1444 QQQLLDI

>member
-1 MSNVLQKIFGQIETK
+1 MPHTARSIETK

-52 PEQEGLFCQQIFGP
+52 PEPEGLFCQQIFGP
-66 AKDYECACGKYKRI
+66 IKDYECACGKYKRI
-80 KYRGLICE
+80 KFRGVVCE
-88 KCGVE
+88 RCGVE
-93 VGSSSVR
+93 VGSSTVR

-151 LTNLKQYDVISEDDY
+151 LTSLKQYDVISEDEY
-166 QAAIEEF
+166 QKAIEEF
-173 GADAF
+173 GADSF
-178 RVGIGAEGVREII
+178 RVGIGAEGVRSII
-191 AGMDMGD
+191 ANLDMGD
-198 ERTRLREELAETKSE
+198 ERTRLRAELAETKSDA
-213 TKRRSLIKQL
+213 KRKGLIKQL
-223 KLVEAFLD
+223 KLVEAFLE

-242 VIPVI
+242 IIPVI
-247 PPEMRPLVT
+247 PPDMRPLVT

-282 KFMEMH
+282 RFIEMH
-288 APDIIIRNEKRM
+288 APEIIVRNEKRM

-334 GKSGRFRMNML
+334 GKSGRFRMNLL

-361 TLKLHQVGL
+361 SLKLHQVGL
-370 PKTMA
+370 PKAMA

-382 VFSRLMTGGYANTLK
+382 VYSRLMTGGYANTLK

-407 DIVWEMLEKVIYQHP
+407 DVVWEILEDVIHQHP
-422 VLLNRAPTLHR
+422 VLLNRQPTLHR
-433 LSLLAF
+433 LSMLAF

-466 QMSVHVPISLE
+466 QMAVHVPISLE

-486 LASNNVLSPANGDPM
+486 LSSNNVLSPANGEPM

-517 INGEHDEKSPRFAN
+517 INGEHTDKSPRFAN
-531 MDEVKLAL
+531 MDEVKMAL

-548 PIIARI
+548 PIVARI
-554 NGKTEKTTA
+554 NGKIYKTTA
-563 GRMILGELLPKSEN
+563 GRMILGELLPKSDN
-577 MPFSLVNKVM
+577 MPFDLVNKVM
-587 PVSEIKALLATTYER
+587 PVGEIKALLATTYER
-602 CGDKEMILL
+602 CGDKAMILL
-611 ADALKNT
+611 ADALKDT

-629 IGYDDIVIPEEKKA
+629 IGYDDIVIPSEKKQ
-643 MIAASEKTAEEIE
+643 IIEETEKAAEEIE
-656 DQYQNGLLSKGE
+656 QQYQNGLLSGGE
-668 RYNKLV
+668 KHNKLI
-674 DLWQTTTDKLGDM
+674 DLWQNTTDKIGDL
-687 AYAALGKSSG
+687 AYAALEKNTG
-697 DQWNSVY
+697 DKWNSVW
-704 MMALSGARGSKR
+704 MMAKSGARGSKR
-716 QIQQLAGMR
+716 QIQQVAGMR

-748 TMSEYFTSTHGARKG
+748 TMAEYFTSTHGARKG

-775 YLTRRLVELAQNTV
+775 YLTRRLVELSQNTV
-789 ITEHDCGTSEC
+789 ITEHDCGTDEY
-800 IEAKPVYNGSKI
+800 ITAKPVYQGSTLS
-812 EVPLGD
+812 VPLGD

-826 EDIIDSKTKEV
+826 HDIVHPITKEV
-837 IVPKGELITK
+837 IVPAGELVTK
-847 AASKRINASD
+847 AAARKINESGLPSVD
-857 LKSAKVRSVLT
+857 VRSVLT
-868 CCSDGLCAKCYGM
+868 CHSDGLCAKCYGM
-881 DLSRNALVH
+881 DLSRQALVH

-916 IGGVATAAESS
+916 IGGVASGGAESHY
-927 FIEVAVP
+927 IEVPVSGTV
-934 KDEKAFIELQ
+934 KLSG
-944 DVETAVN
+944 VN
-951 SNGRFVVMSRKGHVV
+951 TIKNSAGRVV
-966 VKDGNRSE
+966 VLSRNGE
-974 LSKTALPYG
+974 LSIVDAKGENLYTTKLPYASMLIVNDGDTVEKG
-983 ALLVGKF
+983 AKV
-990 AKSTDAFVVEAS
+990 
-1002 DKDQSIKIAEW
+1002 AEW
-1013 DASATAIIAE
+1013 DPYSNTIIAE
-1023 TDGQVV
+1023 KDGIVQFQ
-1029 YNDLIENVSFQDEA
+1029 DLIENVSYQEEVDS
-1043 DAQTSIVSRK
+1043 TTGITSRK
-1053 VISWTGNTNK
+1053 VINWKANTKKALN
-1063 NLKPSIKLVDNK
+1063 PAITLVDEK
-1075 GDVIS
+1075 GQVIS

-1090 LPTHSVL
+1090 LPMYSILNVAN
-1097 GAKIIDKENIKRGDV
+1097 GATVSAGDV
-1112 IARIPVQAK
+1112 LARIPVQTK
-1121 GAGDITGGLPRV
+1121 RTGDITGGLPRV

-1143 NPALLSEIA
+1143 NPALLAEID
-1152 GTVELKEIK
+1152 GTIELEDAKSKIIVRI
-1161 NKMVITVES
+1161 MP
-1170 DPMQTIKDIDT
+1170 D
-1181 EKRKVVVN
+1181 
-1189 DGAMVVKGDV
+1189 DGTAP
-1199 LVDKTDDQDAI
+1199 
-1210 RANQDGKVYV
+1210 
-1220 YETTSIVDGQK
+1220 
-1231 QTRTTID
+1231 
-1238 ICDYVEYPVAK
+1238 VEYAVPK
-1249 GAKLLVRTGDIVAKA
+1249 GTNLLVRSGDIVRKA
-1264 EKLVDGD
+1264 DKLVDGD
-1271 PVPQDILRILGQK
+1271 PVPQDILRILGRK
-1284 ALSTFMVEQIQQ
+1284 ALATFMVEQIQQ

-1301 GVTINDKHIEI
+1301 GVSINDKHIEI
-1312 LIREMTRRVEITDP
+1312 LIREMTRRVEITNP
-1326 GDTSFLMGQVVDRVD
+1326 GDTGFLMGAVVDRVD
-1341 FEEENARVIRDG
+1341 FEEENARVVHDG
-1353 NRPAKRSEVLVG
+1353 GRPAEASQVLVG

-1393 ISGSTDKLVG
+1393 ISGATDKLVG

-1408 IVGRLIPIG
+1408 IVGRLIPVG

-1427 IAREEEKAEKLA
+1427 IAKEEEKAEKLA
-1439 REGNG
+1439 REGNA
-1444 QQQLMDL
+1444 QQQLLDI

>member
-1 MSNVLQKIFGQIETK
+1 MTNMLQKIFGQIETK

-43 ETINYHSMK
+43 ETINYHSLK
-52 PEQEGLFCQQIFGP
+52 PEPEGLFCQQIFGP
-66 AKDYECACGKYKRI
+66 VKDYECACGKYKRI
-80 KYRGLICE
+80 KFRGVVCE
-88 KCGVE
+88 RCGVE
-93 VGSSSVR
+93 VGSSTVR

-151 LTNLKQYDVISEDDY
+151 LTNLKQYDVISEDEY
-166 QAAIEEF
+166 QNAVEEF

-178 RVGIGAEGVREII
+178 HVGIGAEGIRSII
-191 AGMDMGD
+191 ANLDMGD
-198 ERTRLREELAETKSE
+198 ERTRLRAEISETKSDA
-213 TKRRSLIKQL
+213 KRKALIKQL

-242 VIPVI
+242 IIPVI
-247 PPEMRPLVT
+247 PPDMRPLVT

-282 KFMEMH
+282 RFIEMH
-288 APDIIIRNEKRM
+288 APEIIVRNEKRM

-323 RPLKSLSDSLR
+323 RPLKSLSDSLS
-334 GKSGRFRMNML
+334 GKSGRFRMNLL

-361 TLKLHQVGL
+361 SLKLHQVGL

-382 VFSRLMTGGYANTLK
+382 VYARLLAGDYANTLK

-407 DIVWEMLEKVIYQHP
+407 DIVWEILEKVIYQHP
-422 VLLNRAPTLHR
+422 VLLNRAPSLHR

-486 LASNNVLSPANGDPM
+486 LSSNNVLSPANGEPM

-517 INGEHDEKSPRFAN
+517 INGEHTEKSPRFAN

-539 ENKSITLHT
+539 ENKTITLHT

-554 NGKTEKTTA
+554 NGKIYKTTA
-563 GRMILGELLPKSEN
+563 GRMILGELLPKSDD
-577 MPFSLVNKVM
+577 MPFDLVNKVM
-587 PVSEIKALLATTYER
+587 PVKEIKALLATTYER
-602 CGDKEMILL
+602 CGDKATILL
-611 ADALKNT
+611 ADALKDT

-629 IGYDDIVIPEEKKA
+629 IGFDDIVIPEEKKDL
-643 MIAASEKTAEEIE
+643 IAESEKAAEEIE
-656 DQYQNGLLSKGE
+656 EQYQNGLLSGGE
-668 RYNKLV
+668 RHNKLI
-674 DLWQTTTDKLGDM
+674 DLWQKTTDKLGDL
-687 AYAALGKSSG
+687 AYAALGKTTG
-697 DQWNSVY
+697 DNWNSVL

-789 ITEHDCGTSEC
+789 ITEHDCGTTEY
-800 IEAKPVYNGSKI
+800 ITAKPVYQGSTLS
-812 EVPLGD
+812 VALGD

-826 EDIIDSKTKEV
+826 HDIIHPITKEV
-837 IVPKGELITK
+837 IVPAGELITK
-847 AASKRINASD
+847 TAAKKINESGLPSVD
-857 LKSAKVRSVLT
+857 VRSVLT

-916 IGGVATAAESS
+916 IGGVAAGGAESH
-927 FIEVAVP
+927 FIEVPVSGTIKLTGVNTIKNSAGRIVVLSRNGELAVVDD
-934 KDEKAFIELQ
+934 KGEKLF
-944 DVETAVN
+944 T
-951 SNGRFVVMSRKGHVV
+951 SS
-966 VKDGNRSE
+966 
-974 LSKTALPYG
+974 LPYAAMLIVNDGDKVEKG
-983 ALLVGKF
+983 AKV
-990 AKSTDAFVVEAS
+990 
-1002 DKDQSIKIAEW
+1002 AEW
-1013 DASATAIIAE
+1013 DPYSNTIIAE
-1023 TDGQVV
+1023 KDGIVQF
-1029 YNDLIENVSFQDEA
+1029 NDLIENVSYQEEVDSM
-1043 DAQTSIVSRK
+1043 TGIVSRK
-1053 VISWTGNTNK
+1053 VINWKTNTKKALN
-1063 NLKPSIKLVDNK
+1063 PAITLVNEK
-1075 GDVIS
+1075 GEIVS
-1080 LGGKKVAEYL
+1080 LGGKKIAEYL
-1090 LPTHSVL
+1090 LPMYSILNVAN
-1097 GAKIIDKENIKRGDV
+1097 GDKVVAGDV
-1112 IARIPVQAK
+1112 LARIPVQSK
-1121 GAGDITGGLPRV
+1121 RTSDITGGLPRV
-1133 NELLEVRRPS
+1133 NELLEVRRPA
-1143 NPALLSEIA
+1143 NPALLAEID
-1152 GTVELKEIK
+1152 GTIELEDAKSKIL
-1161 NKMVITVES
+1161 VRIVP
-1170 DPMQTIKDIDT
+1170 D
-1181 EKRKVVVN
+1181 
-1189 DGAMVVKGDV
+1189 DGTAP
-1199 LVDKTDDQDAI
+1199 
-1210 RANQDGKVYV
+1210 
-1220 YETTSIVDGQK
+1220 
-1231 QTRTTID
+1231 
-1238 ICDYVEYPVAK
+1238 VEYAVPK
-1249 GAKLLVRTGDIVAKA
+1249 GTNLLVRSGDVVRKA
-1264 EKLVDGD
+1264 DKLVDGD

-1284 ALSTFMVEQIQQ
+1284 ALATFMVEQIQQ

-1301 GVTINDKHIEI
+1301 GVVINDKHIEI
-1312 LIREMTRRVEITDP
+1312 LIREMTRRVEITNP
-1326 GDTSFLMGQVVDRVD
+1326 GDTGFLMGQVVDRVD
-1341 FEEENARVIRDG
+1341 FEEENARVAHDG
-1353 NRPAKRSEVLVG
+1353 GKPAVASQVLVG

-1393 ISGSTDKLVG
+1393 ISGATDKLVG

-1427 IAREEEKAEKLA
+1427 IAKEEEKAEKLA
-1439 REGNG
+1439 REGNAH
-1444 QQQLMDL
+1444 QQLLDI

>member
-1 MSNVLQKIFGQIETK
+1 MSNMLQKIFGQIETK

-52 PEQEGLFCQQIFGP
+52 PEAEGLFCQQIFGP
-66 AKDYECACGKYKRI
+66 VKDYECACGKYKRI
-80 KYRGLICE
+80 KFRGVVCE
-88 KCGVE
+88 RCGVE
-93 VGSSSVR
+93 VGSSAVR

-151 LTNLKQYDVISEDDY
+151 LTNLKQYDVISEDEY
-166 QAAIEEF
+166 QAAVEEF

-178 RVGIGAEGVREII
+178 HVGIGAEGVRSII
-191 AGMDMGD
+191 ANLDMGD
-198 ERTRLREELAETKSE
+198 ERTRLRAELADTKSE
-213 TKRRSLIKQL
+213 SKRKGLIKQL

-231 SKTEPAWMLPD
+231 SKTEPAWMMPD
-242 VIPVI
+242 IIPVI
-247 PPEMRPLVT
+247 PPDMRPLVT

-282 KFMEMH
+282 RFMEMH

-382 VFSRLMTGGYANTLK
+382 VFARLLAGDHANTLK

-407 DIVWEMLEKVIYQHP
+407 DIVWEILESVIHEHP

-454 VCKGF
+454 VCSGF

-486 LASNNVLSPANGDPM
+486 LSSNNVLSPANGAPM

-517 INGEHDEKSPRFAN
+517 INGEHDKKSPRFAN

-548 PIIARI
+548 PIVARI
-554 NGKTEKTTA
+554 NGKTYKTTA
-563 GRMILGELLPKSEN
+563 GRMILGELLPKSDK
-577 MPFSLVNKVM
+577 MPFDLVNKVM
-587 PVSEIKALLATTYER
+587 PVKEIKALLATTYER
-602 CGDKEMILL
+602 CGDKAMILL
-611 ADALKNT
+611 ADALKDT

-629 IGYDDIVIPEEKKA
+629 IGYDDIVIPAEKKDL
-643 MIAASEKTAEEIE
+643 IAESEKAAAEIE
-656 DQYQNGLLSKGE
+656 EQYQNGLLSGGE
-668 RYNKLV
+668 RHNKLI
-674 DLWQTTTDKLGDM
+674 DLWHSTTDKLGDM
-687 AYAALGKSSG
+687 AYAALGKSTG
-697 DQWNSVY
+697 DNWNSVY

-789 ITEHDCGTSEC
+789 ITEHDCGTTEY
-800 IEAKPVYNGSKI
+800 ITAKPVYQGSTLS
-812 EVPLGD
+812 VPLGD

-826 EDIIDSKTKEV
+826 RDIVHPLTKEV
-837 IVPKGELITK
+837 IVPAGELITK
-847 AASKRINASD
+847 AASKAINESGLPSVD
-857 LKSAKVRSVLT
+857 VRSVLT

-916 IGGVATAAESS
+916 IGGVASGGAESH
-927 FIEVAVP
+927 FIEVPVAGTI
-934 KDEKAFIELQ
+934 KL
-944 DVETAVN
+944 TGVN
-951 SNGRFVVMSRKGHVV
+951 TIKNTSGRVV
-966 VKDGNRSE
+966 VLSRNGKLSVVDNEGKE
-974 LSKTALPYG
+974 LFSGALPYASMLIVNDGDTVEKG
-983 ALLVGKF
+983 AKV
-990 AKSTDAFVVEAS
+990 
-1002 DKDQSIKIAEW
+1002 AEW
-1013 DASATAIIAE
+1013 DPYSNTIIAE
-1023 TDGQVV
+1023 KDGIVNF
-1029 YNDLIENVSFQDEA
+1029 NDLVENVSYQEEVDSM
-1043 DAQTSIVSRK
+1043 TGIVSRK
-1053 VISWTGNTNK
+1053 VINWKTNTK
-1063 NLKPSIKLVDNK
+1063 KALKPAITLVDASGN
-1075 GDVIS
+1075 VIS
-1080 LGGKKVAEYL
+1080 LGGKKIAEYL
-1090 LPTHSVL
+1090 LPIYSVL
-1097 GAKIIDKENIKRGDV
+1097 NVANGDTVSAGDV
-1112 IARIPVQAK
+1112 LARIPVQTK
-1121 GAGDITGGLPRV
+1121 RTGDITGGLPRV
-1133 NELLEVRRPS
+1133 NELLEVRRPT
-1143 NPALLSEIA
+1143 NPALLAEID
-1152 GTVELKEIK
+1152 GTVELED
-1161 NKMVITVES
+1161 NKSKIIIRIEP
-1170 DPMQTIKDIDT
+1170 D
-1181 EKRKVVVN
+1181 
-1189 DGAMVVKGDV
+1189 DGTAP
-1199 LVDKTDDQDAI
+1199 
-1210 RANQDGKVYV
+1210 
-1220 YETTSIVDGQK
+1220 
-1231 QTRTTID
+1231 
-1238 ICDYVEYPVAK
+1238 VEYAVPK
-1249 GAKLLVRTGDIVAKA
+1249 GTNLLVRSGDTVRKA
-1264 EKLVDGD
+1264 DKLVDGD

-1284 ALSTFMVEQIQQ
+1284 ALATFMVDQIQQ

-1312 LIREMTRRVEITDP
+1312 LIREMTRRVEITNP
-1326 GDTSFLMGQVVDRVD
+1326 GDTGFLMGQVVDRVD
-1341 FEEENARVIRDG
+1341 FEEENARVSRDG
-1353 NRPAKRSEVLVG
+1353 GRLAEASQVLVG

-1427 IAREEEKAEKLA
+1427 IAKEEEKAEKLA
-1439 REGNG
+1439 REGNA
-1444 QQQLMDL
+1444 QQQLLDI

>member
-1 MSNVLQKIFGQIETK
+1 MSNMLQKIFGQIETK

-52 PEQEGLFCQQIFGP
+52 PEAEGLFCQQIFGP
-66 AKDYECACGKYKRI
+66 VKDYECACGKYKRI
-80 KYRGLICE
+80 KFRGVVCE
-88 KCGVE
+88 RCGVE
-93 VGSSSVR
+93 VGSSAVR

-151 LTNLKQYDVISEDDY
+151 LTNLKQYDVISEDEY
-166 QAAIEEF
+166 QSAVEEF

-178 RVGIGAEGVREII
+178 RVGIGAEGVRNII
-191 AGMDMGD
+191 ANLDMGD
-198 ERTRLREELAETKSE
+198 ERTRLRAELSETKSE
-213 TKRRSLIKQL
+213 AKRKGIIKQL
-223 KLVEAFLD
+223 KLVESFLD

-242 VIPVI
+242 IIPVI
-247 PPEMRPLVT
+247 PPDMRPLVT

-282 KFMEMH
+282 RFMEMH

-382 VFSRLMTGGYANTLK
+382 VFARLMAGDYANTLK

-407 DIVWEMLEKVIYQHP
+407 DVVWEILEKVIHEHP
-422 VLLNRAPTLHR
+422 VLLNRAPSLHR

-486 LASNNVLSPANGDPM
+486 LSSNNVLSPANGEPM

-517 INGEHDEKSPRFAN
+517 INGEHDEKSPRFAT
-531 MDEVKLAL
+531 MDEVQLAL

-548 PIIARI
+548 PIVARI
-554 NGKTEKTTA
+554 KGKTYKTTA
-563 GRMILGELLPKSEN
+563 GRMILGELLPDSDN
-577 MPFSLVNKVM
+577 MPFDLVNKVM
-587 PVSEIKALLATTYER
+587 PVKEIKSLLATTYER
-602 CGDKEMILL
+602 CGDKAMIML

-629 IGYDDIVIPEEKKA
+629 IGYDDIVIPEEKKT
-643 MIAASEKTAEEIE
+643 MIAESEHAAAEIE
-656 DQYQNGLLSKGE
+656 EQYQNGLLSGGE
-668 RYNKLV
+668 RYNKLI
-674 DLWQTTTDKLGDM
+674 DLWQKTTDKLGDM

-737 VPIIS
+737 VPIVS

-775 YLTRRLVELAQNTV
+775 YLTRRLVELSQNTV
-789 ITEHDCGTSEC
+789 ITEHDCGTTDF
-800 IEAKPVYNGSKI
+800 ITAKPVYQGSTLS
-812 EVPLGD
+812 VALGD

-826 EDIIDSKTKEV
+826 HDVIHPITKEV
-837 IVPKGELITK
+837 IVPAGELITK
-847 AASKRINASD
+847 AAAKQINESGLPSVD
-857 LKSAKVRSVLT
+857 VRSVLT

-890 VGEAVGVIAGQSI
+890 VGEAVGVVAGQSI

-916 IGGVATAAESS
+916 IGGIAAGGAESH
-927 FIEVAVP
+927 FIEVPVSGTI
-934 KDEKAFIELQ
+934 KLSG
-944 DVETAVN
+944 VN
-951 SNGRFVVMSRKGHVV
+951 TIKNSAGRVV
-966 VKDGNRSE
+966 VLSRNGKLAVVDAEGKE
-974 LSKTALPYG
+974 LFSSNLPYASMLIVNDGDSVEKG
-983 ALLVGKF
+983 AKV
-990 AKSTDAFVVEAS
+990 
-1002 DKDQSIKIAEW
+1002 AEW
-1013 DASATAIIAE
+1013 DPYSNTIIAE
-1023 TDGQVV
+1023 KDGIVNF
-1029 YNDLIENVSFQDEA
+1029 NDLVENVSYQEEVDSM
-1043 DAQTSIVSRK
+1043 TGIVSRK
-1053 VISWTGNTNK
+1053 VINWKTNTK
-1063 NLKPSIKLVDNK
+1063 KALKPAVTLVDEK
-1075 GDVIS
+1075 GNVIS
-1080 LGGKKVAEYL
+1080 LGGKKIAEYL
-1090 LPTHSVL
+1090 LPIYSVL
-1097 GAKIIDKENIKRGDV
+1097 NVANGDKVVAGD
-1112 IARIPVQAK
+1112 ILARIPVQTK
-1121 GAGDITGGLPRV
+1121 RTGDITGGLPRV
-1133 NELLEVRRPS
+1133 NELLEVRRPT
-1143 NPALLSEIA
+1143 NPALLAEID
-1152 GTVELKEIK
+1152 GTIELEDAK
-1161 NKMVITVES
+1161 NKIIIRIEPT
-1170 DPMQTIKDIDT
+1170 
-1181 EKRKVVVN
+1181 
-1189 DGAMVVKGDV
+1189 DGTAP
-1199 LVDKTDDQDAI
+1199 
-1210 RANQDGKVYV
+1210 
-1220 YETTSIVDGQK
+1220 
-1231 QTRTTID
+1231 
-1238 ICDYVEYPVAK
+1238 VEYAVPK
-1249 GAKLLVRTGDIVAKA
+1249 GTNLLVRSGDIVKKA

-1284 ALSTFMVEQIQQ
+1284 ALATFMVEQIQQ

-1301 GVTINDKHIEI
+1301 GVVINDKHIEI
-1312 LIREMTRRVEITDP
+1312 LIREMTRRVEITNP
-1326 GDTSFLMGQVVDRVD
+1326 GDTGFLMGQVVDRVD
-1341 FEEENARVIRDG
+1341 FEEENARVARDNG
-1353 NRPAKRSEVLVG
+1353 KLAEASQVLVG

-1393 ISGSTDKLVG
+1393 IGGSTDKLVG

-1427 IAREEEKAEKLA
+1427 IAKEEEKAERLA

-1444 QQQLMDL
+1444 QQQLLDI

>member
-1 MSNVLQKIFGQIETK
+1 MTNMLQKIFGQIETK

-43 ETINYHSMK
+43 ETINYHSLK
-52 PEQEGLFCQQIFGP
+52 PEPEGLFCQQIFGP
-66 AKDYECACGKYKRI
+66 VKDYECACGKYKRI
-80 KYRGLICE
+80 KFRGVVCE
-88 KCGVE
+88 RCGVE
-93 VGSSSVR
+93 VGPSNVR

-151 LTNLKQYDVISEDDY
+151 LTSLKQYDVISEDEY
-166 QAAIEEF
+166 QKAVEEF

-178 RVGIGAEGVREII
+178 HVGIGAEGIRSII
-191 AGMDMGD
+191 ANLDMGD
-198 ERTRLREELAETKSE
+198 ERTRLRAELAETKSDS
-213 TKRRSLIKQL
+213 KRKGLIKQL

-247 PPEMRPLVT
+247 PPDMRPLVT

-282 KFMEMH
+282 RFIEMH
-288 APDIIIRNEKRM
+288 APEIIVRNEKRM

-361 TLKLHQVGL
+361 SLKLHQVGL

-382 VFSRLMTGGYANTLK
+382 VYARLMAGDYANTLK

-407 DIVWEMLEKVIYQHP
+407 DVVWEILEKVIHEHP
-422 VLLNRAPTLHR
+422 VLLNRQPTLHR
-433 LSLLAF
+433 LSMLAF

-466 QMSVHVPISLE
+466 QMAVHVPISLE

-486 LASNNVLSPANGDPM
+486 LSSNNILSPANGEPM

-517 INGEHDEKSPRFAN
+517 INGEHTDKSPRFAN
-531 MDEVKLAL
+531 MDEVKMAL

-548 PIIARI
+548 PIVARI
-554 NGKTEKTTA
+554 NGKIYKTTA
-563 GRMILGELLPKSEN
+563 GRMVLGQLLPKSEN
-577 MPFSLVNKVM
+577 MPFDLVNKVM
-587 PVSEIKALLATTYER
+587 PVGEIKSLLATTYER
-602 CGDKEMILL
+602 CGDKATILL
-611 ADALKNT
+611 ADALKDT

-629 IGYDDIVIPEEKKA
+629 IGYEDIVIPEEKKT
-643 MIAASEKTAEEIE
+643 IIEETEKAAEEINE
-656 DQYQNGLLSKGE
+656 QYQNGLLSGGE
-668 RYNKLV
+668 KHNKLI
-674 DLWQTTTDKLGDM
+674 DLWQNTTDKIGDL
-687 AYAALGKSSG
+687 AYAALGKTTG
-697 DQWNSVY
+697 DHWNSVL

-716 QIQQLAGMR
+716 QIQQVAGMR

-748 TMSEYFTSTHGARKG
+748 TMAEYFTSTHGARKG

-789 ITEHDCGTSEC
+789 ITEHDCGTTEY
-800 IEAKPVYNGSKI
+800 ITAKPVYQGSTLA
-812 EVPLGD
+812 VPLGD

-826 EDIIDSKTKEV
+826 HDIVHPITKEV
-837 IVPKGELITK
+837 IVPAGELVTK
-847 AASKRINASD
+847 VAARKINESGLPSVD
-857 LKSAKVRSVLT
+857 VRSVLT

-881 DLSRNALVH
+881 DLSRQALVH

-916 IGGVATAAESS
+916 IGGVASGGAESHY
-927 FIEVAVP
+927 IEVPVAGTV
-934 KDEKAFIELQ
+934 KLSG
-944 DVETAVN
+944 VN
-951 SNGRFVVMSRKGHVV
+951 TIKNSAGRIVVLSRNG
-966 VKDGNRSE
+966 E
-974 LSKTALPYG
+974 LSVVDDKGEKLFSTKLPYAAMMIVNDGDKVEKG
-983 ALLVGKF
+983 AKV
-990 AKSTDAFVVEAS
+990 
-1002 DKDQSIKIAEW
+1002 AEW
-1013 DASATAIIAE
+1013 DPYANTIIAE
-1023 TDGQVV
+1023 KDGIVQFQ
-1029 YNDLIENVSFQDEA
+1029 DLIENVSYQEEVDS
-1043 DAQTSIVSRK
+1043 TTGIVSRK
-1053 VISWTGNTNK
+1053 VINWKANTKKALN
-1063 NLKPSIKLVDNK
+1063 PAITLVDEK
-1075 GDVIS
+1075 GQVIS
-1080 LGGKKVAEYL
+1080 LGGKKIAEYL
-1090 LPTHSVL
+1090 LPMYSILNVSN
-1097 GAKIIDKENIKRGDV
+1097 GATVAAGDV
-1112 IARIPVQAK
+1112 LARIPVQTK
-1121 GAGDITGGLPRV
+1121 RTGDITGGLPRV

-1143 NPALLSEIA
+1143 NPALLAEID
-1152 GTVELKEIK
+1152 GTIELEDAKSKIIIRI
-1161 NKMVITVES
+1161 MP
-1170 DPMQTIKDIDT
+1170 D
-1181 EKRKVVVN
+1181 
-1189 DGAMVVKGDV
+1189 DGTAP
-1199 LVDKTDDQDAI
+1199 
-1210 RANQDGKVYV
+1210 
-1220 YETTSIVDGQK
+1220 
-1231 QTRTTID
+1231 
-1238 ICDYVEYPVAK
+1238 VEYAVPK
-1249 GAKLLVRTGDIVAKA
+1249 GTNLLVRSGDVVRKA
-1264 EKLVDGD
+1264 DKLVDGD

-1284 ALSTFMVEQIQQ
+1284 ALATFMVEQIQQ

-1301 GVTINDKHIEI
+1301 GVSINDKHIEI
-1312 LIREMTRRVEITDP
+1312 LIREMTRRVEITNP
-1326 GDTSFLMGQVVDRVD
+1326 GDTGFLMGQVVDRVD
-1341 FEEENARVIRDG
+1341 FEEENARVVHDG
-1353 NRPAKRSEVLVG
+1353 GKPAEASQVLVG

-1408 IVGRLIPIG
+1408 IVGRLIPVG

-1427 IAREEEKAEKLA
+1427 IAKEEEKAEKLA

-1444 QQQLMDL
+1444 QQQLLDI

>member
-1 MSNVLQKIFGQIETK
+1 MTNMLQKIFGQIETK

-52 PEQEGLFCQQIFGP
+52 PEPEGLFCQQIFGP
-66 AKDYECACGKYKRI
+66 IKDYECACGKYKRI
-80 KYRGLICE
+80 KFRGVVCE
-88 KCGVE
+88 RCGVE
-93 VGSSSVR
+93 VGSSTVR

-151 LTNLKQYDVISEDDY
+151 LTSLKQYDVISEDEY
-166 QAAIEEF
+166 QKAVEEF

-178 RVGIGAEGVREII
+178 RVGIGAEGVRSII
-191 AGMDMGD
+191 ANLDMGD
-198 ERTRLREELAETKSE
+198 ERTRLRAELAETKSDA
-213 TKRRSLIKQL
+213 KRKGLIKQL
-223 KLVEAFLD
+223 KLVEAFLE

-242 VIPVI
+242 IIPVI
-247 PPEMRPLVT
+247 PPDMRPLVT

-282 KFMEMH
+282 RFMEMH
-288 APDIIIRNEKRM
+288 APEIIVRNEKRM

-361 TLKLHQVGL
+361 SLKLHQVGL
-370 PKTMA
+370 PKAMA

-382 VFSRLMTGGYANTLK
+382 VYSRLMAGGYANTLK

-407 DIVWEMLEKVIYQHP
+407 DIVWEILEDVIHEHP
-422 VLLNRAPTLHR
+422 VLLNRQPTLHR
-433 LSLLAF
+433 LSMLAF

-466 QMSVHVPISLE
+466 QMAVHVPISLE

-486 LASNNVLSPANGDPM
+486 LSSNNVLSPANGEPM

-517 INGEHDEKSPRFAN
+517 INGEHTDKSPRFAN
-531 MDEVKLAL
+531 MDEVKMAL

-548 PIIARI
+548 PIVARI
-554 NGKTEKTTA
+554 NGKIYKTTA

-577 MPFSLVNKVM
+577 MPFDLVNKVM
-587 PVSEIKALLATTYER
+587 PVGEIKALLATTYER
-602 CGDKEMILL
+602 CGDKAMILL
-611 ADALKNT
+611 ADALKDT

-629 IGYDDIVIPEEKKA
+629 IGYDDIVIPEEKKQI
-643 MIAASEKTAEEIE
+643 IAETEKAAEEIE
-656 DQYQNGLLSKGE
+656 QQYQNGLLSGGE
-668 RYNKLV
+668 KHNKLI
-674 DLWQTTTDKLGDM
+674 DLWQNTTDKIGDL
-687 AYAALGKSSG
+687 AYAALGKTTG
-697 DQWNSVY
+697 DHWNSVL

-716 QIQQLAGMR
+716 QIQQVAGMR

-748 TMSEYFTSTHGARKG
+748 TMAEYFTSTHGARKG

-789 ITEHDCGTSEC
+789 ITEHDCGTDEY
-800 IEAKPVYNGSKI
+800 ITAKPVYQGSTLA
-812 EVPLGD
+812 VPLGD

-826 EDIIDSKTKEV
+826 HDIVHPITKEV
-837 IVPKGELITK
+837 IVPAGELVTK
-847 AASKRINASD
+847 AAARKINESGLPSVD
-857 LKSAKVRSVLT
+857 VRSVLT
-868 CCSDGLCAKCYGM
+868 CHSDGLCAKCYGM
-881 DLSRNALVH
+881 DLSRQALVH

-916 IGGVATAAESS
+916 IGGVASGGAESHY
-927 FIEVAVP
+927 IEVPVAGTV
-934 KDEKAFIELQ
+934 KLSG
-944 DVETAVN
+944 VN
-951 SNGRFVVMSRKGHVV
+951 TIKNSAGRVV
-966 VKDGNRSE
+966 VLSRNGE
-974 LSKTALPYG
+974 LAVVDAKGEKLFTTKLPYASMMIVNDGDTVEKG
-983 ALLVGKF
+983 AKV
-990 AKSTDAFVVEAS
+990 
-1002 DKDQSIKIAEW
+1002 AEW
-1013 DASATAIIAE
+1013 DPYSNTIIAE
-1023 TDGQVV
+1023 KDGVV
-1029 YNDLIENVSFQDEA
+1029 QFQDLIENISYQEEVDS
-1043 DAQTSIVSRK
+1043 TTGITSRK
-1053 VISWTGNTNK
+1053 VINWKANTKKALN
-1063 NLKPSIKLVDNK
+1063 PAITLVDEH
-1075 GDVIS
+1075 GQVIS
-1080 LGGKKVAEYL
+1080 LGGKKIAEYL
-1090 LPTHSVL
+1090 LPMYSILNVAN
-1097 GAKIIDKENIKRGDV
+1097 GATVAAGD
-1112 IARIPVQAK
+1112 ILARIPVQTK
-1121 GAGDITGGLPRV
+1121 RTGDITGGLPRV

-1143 NPALLSEIA
+1143 NPALLAEVD
-1152 GTVELKEIK
+1152 GTVELEDAKSKII
-1161 NKMVITVES
+1161 VRIVP
-1170 DPMQTIKDIDT
+1170 D
-1181 EKRKVVVN
+1181 
-1189 DGAMVVKGDV
+1189 DGTAP
-1199 LVDKTDDQDAI
+1199 
-1210 RANQDGKVYV
+1210 
-1220 YETTSIVDGQK
+1220 
-1231 QTRTTID
+1231 
-1238 ICDYVEYPVAK
+1238 VEYAVPK
-1249 GAKLLVRTGDIVAKA
+1249 GTNLLVRSGDFVKKA
-1264 EKLVDGD
+1264 DKLIDGD

-1284 ALSTFMVEQIQQ
+1284 ALATFMVEQIQQ

-1301 GVTINDKHIEI
+1301 GVSINDKHIEI

-1326 GDTSFLMGQVVDRVD
+1326 GDTGFLMGAVVDRVD
-1341 FEEENARVIRDG
+1341 FEEENARVTHDG
-1353 NRPAKRSEVLVG
+1353 GRPATASQVLVG

-1408 IVGRLIPIG
+1408 IVGRLIPVG

-1439 REGNG
+1439 REGNA
-1444 QQQLMDL
+1444 QQQLLDI

>member
-1 MSNVLQKIFGQIETK
+1 MTNIIETK

-52 PEQEGLFCQQIFGP
+52 PEPEGLFCQQIFGP
-66 AKDYECACGKYKRI
+66 IKDYECACGKYKRI
-80 KYRGLICE
+80 KFRGVVCE
-88 KCGVE
+88 RCGVE
-93 VGSSSVR
+93 VGSSTVR

-151 LTNLKQYDVISEDDY
+151 LTSLKQYDVISEDEY
-166 QAAIEEF
+166 QKAIEEF
-173 GADAF
+173 GADSF
-178 RVGIGAEGVREII
+178 RVGIGAEGVRSII
-191 AGMDMGD
+191 ANLDMGD
-198 ERTRLREELAETKSE
+198 ERTRLRAELAETKSDA
-213 TKRRSLIKQL
+213 KRKGLIKQL
-223 KLVEAFLD
+223 KLVEAFLE

-242 VIPVI
+242 IIPVI
-247 PPEMRPLVT
+247 PPDMRPLVT

-282 KFMEMH
+282 RFIEMH
-288 APDIIIRNEKRM
+288 APEIIVRNEKRM

-334 GKSGRFRMNML
+334 GKSGRFRMNLL

-361 TLKLHQVGL
+361 SLKLHQVGL
-370 PKTMA
+370 PKAMA

-382 VFSRLMTGGYANTLK
+382 VYSRLMTGGYANTLK

-407 DIVWEMLEKVIYQHP
+407 DVVWEILEDVIHQHP
-422 VLLNRAPTLHR
+422 VLLNRQPTLHR
-433 LSLLAF
+433 LSMLAF

-466 QMSVHVPISLE
+466 QMAVHVPISLE

-486 LASNNVLSPANGDPM
+486 LSSNNVLSPANGEPM

-517 INGEHDEKSPRFAN
+517 INGEHTDKSPRFAN
-531 MDEVKLAL
+531 MDEVKMAL

-548 PIIARI
+548 PIVARI
-554 NGKTEKTTA
+554 NGKIYKTTA
-563 GRMILGELLPKSEN
+563 GRMILGELLPRSDN
-577 MPFSLVNKVM
+577 MPFDLVNKVM
-587 PVSEIKALLATTYER
+587 PVGEIKALLATTYER
-602 CGDKEMILL
+602 CGDKAMILL
-611 ADALKNT
+611 ADALKDT

-629 IGYDDIVIPEEKKA
+629 IGYDDIVIPSEKKQ
-643 MIAASEKTAEEIE
+643 IIEETEKAAEEIE
-656 DQYQNGLLSKGE
+656 QQYQNGLLSGGE
-668 RYNKLV
+668 KHNKLI
-674 DLWQTTTDKLGDM
+674 DLWQNTTDKIGDL
-687 AYAALGKSSG
+687 AYAALEKNTG
-697 DQWNSVY
+697 DKWNSVW
-704 MMALSGARGSKR
+704 MMAKSGARGSKR
-716 QIQQLAGMR
+716 QIQQVAGMR

-748 TMSEYFTSTHGARKG
+748 TMAEYFTSTHGARKG

-775 YLTRRLVELAQNTV
+775 YLTRRLVELSQNTV
-789 ITEHDCGTSEC
+789 ITEHDCGTDEY
-800 IEAKPVYNGSKI
+800 ITAKPVYQGSTLS
-812 EVPLGD
+812 VPLGD

-826 EDIIDSKTKEV
+826 HDIVHPITKEV
-837 IVPKGELITK
+837 IVPAGELVTK
-847 AASKRINASD
+847 AAARKINESGLPSVD
-857 LKSAKVRSVLT
+857 VRSVLT
-868 CCSDGLCAKCYGM
+868 CHSDGLCAKCYGM
-881 DLSRNALVH
+881 DLSRQALVH

-916 IGGVATAAESS
+916 IGGVASGGAESHY
-927 FIEVAVP
+927 IEVPVSGTV
-934 KDEKAFIELQ
+934 KLSG
-944 DVETAVN
+944 VN
-951 SNGRFVVMSRKGHVV
+951 TIKNSAGRVV
-966 VKDGNRSE
+966 VLSRNGE
-974 LSKTALPYG
+974 LSIVDAKGENLYTTKLPYASMLIVNDGDTVEKG
-983 ALLVGKF
+983 AKV
-990 AKSTDAFVVEAS
+990 
-1002 DKDQSIKIAEW
+1002 AEW
-1013 DASATAIIAE
+1013 DPYSNTIIAE
-1023 TDGQVV
+1023 KDGIVQFQ
-1029 YNDLIENVSFQDEA
+1029 DLIENVSYQEEVDS
-1043 DAQTSIVSRK
+1043 TTGITSRK
-1053 VISWTGNTNK
+1053 VINWKANTKKALNPAIT
-1063 NLKPSIKLVDNK
+1063 LIDEK
-1075 GDVIS
+1075 GQVIS

-1090 LPTHSVL
+1090 LPMYSILNVAN
-1097 GAKIIDKENIKRGDV
+1097 GATVSAGDV
-1112 IARIPVQAK
+1112 LARIPVQTK
-1121 GAGDITGGLPRV
+1121 RTGDITGGLPRV

-1143 NPALLSEIA
+1143 NPALLAEID
-1152 GTVELKEIK
+1152 GTIELEDAKSKIIVRI
-1161 NKMVITVES
+1161 MP
-1170 DPMQTIKDIDT
+1170 D
-1181 EKRKVVVN
+1181 
-1189 DGAMVVKGDV
+1189 DGTAP
-1199 LVDKTDDQDAI
+1199 
-1210 RANQDGKVYV
+1210 
-1220 YETTSIVDGQK
+1220 
-1231 QTRTTID
+1231 
-1238 ICDYVEYPVAK
+1238 VEYAVPK
-1249 GAKLLVRTGDIVAKA
+1249 GTNLLVRSGDIVRKA
-1264 EKLVDGD
+1264 DKLVDGD
-1271 PVPQDILRILGQK
+1271 PVPQDILRILGRK
-1284 ALSTFMVEQIQQ
+1284 ALATFMVEQIQQ

-1301 GVTINDKHIEI
+1301 GVSINDKHIEI
-1312 LIREMTRRVEITDP
+1312 LIREMTRRVEITNP
-1326 GDTSFLMGQVVDRVD
+1326 GDTGFLMGAVVDRVD
-1341 FEEENARVIRDG
+1341 FEEENARVVHDG
-1353 NRPAKRSEVLVG
+1353 GRPAEASQVLVG

-1393 ISGSTDKLVG
+1393 ISGATDKLVG

-1408 IVGRLIPIG
+1408 IVGRLIPVG

-1427 IAREEEKAEKLA
+1427 IAKEEEKAEKLA
-1439 REGNG
+1439 REGNA
-1444 QQQLMDL
+1444 QQQLLDI

>member
-1 MSNVLQKIFGQIETK
+1 MSKMLQKIFGQIETK

-31 ILSWSHGEVKKP
+31 ILSWSNGEVTKP

-52 PEQEGLFCQQIFGP
+52 PEKEGLFCQVIFGP
-66 AKDYECACGKYKRI
+66 VKDYECECGKYKRV
-80 KYRGLICE
+80 KHQKHLFCE
-88 KCGVE
+88 RCHVE
-93 VGSSSVR
+93 LCSSSVR
-100 RERMGHIKLAMPV
+100 RERMGHIKLAIPV

-151 LTNLKQYDVISEDDY
+151 LTNLKQYDVISEDEY
-166 QAAIEEF
+166 QKAVEDF
-173 GADAF
+173 GEDAF
-178 RVGIGAEGVREII
+178 RVGIGAEGVRSII
-191 AGMDMGD
+191 AGLDMGD
-198 ERTRLREELAETKSE
+198 ERTRLREELADVKSE
-213 TKRRSLIKQL
+213 TKRKALIKQL

-231 SKTEPAWMLPD
+231 SNTQPAWMLPD

-282 KFMEMH
+282 KFQELH

-382 VFSRLMTGGYANTLK
+382 VFAELMAGDYATTLK
-397 TARKMVENGE
+397 YARKMVENGE
-407 DIVWEMLEKVIYQHP
+407 DIVWEILEKVIHEHP

-454 VCKGF
+454 VCSGF

-486 LASNNVLSPANGDPM
+486 LSSNNVLSPANGAPM

-531 MDEVKLAL
+531 MDEVQLAL
-539 ENKSITLHT
+539 DNKTITLHT

-554 NGKTEKTTA
+554 NGKTYKTTA
-563 GRMILGELLPKSEN
+563 GRMILGELLPKSDK
-577 MPFSLVNKVM
+577 MPFDLVNKVM
-587 PVSEIKALLATTYER
+587 PRSAIKSLLATTYER
-602 CGDKEMILL
+602 CGDKAMILL
-611 ADALKNT
+611 ADALKDT

-629 IGYDDIVIPEEKKA
+629 IGYDDIVIPEEKAK
-643 MIAASEKTAEEIE
+643 MIADSERAANEIE
-656 DQYQNGLLSKGE
+656 EQYQNGLLSGGE

-674 DLWQTTTDKLGDM
+674 DLWHKTTDRLGDM
-687 AYAALGKSSG
+687 AYAALGKTTG
-697 DQWNSVY
+697 DNWNSIH
-704 MMALSGARGSKR
+704 MMALSEARGSKR

-789 ITEHDCGTSEC
+789 ITEHDCGTTES
-800 IEAKPVYNGSKI
+800 IEAKPVYTGSTLS
-812 EVPLGD
+812 VPLGD

-826 EDIIDSKTKEV
+826 ENIVNPLTKEV
-837 IVPKGELITK
+837 IVPAGELITK
-847 AASKRINASD
+847 AVAKLINESG
-857 LKSAKVRSVLT
+857 LPSVRVRSVLT

-916 IGGVATAAESS
+916 IGGVASGDAESH
-927 FIEVAVP
+927 FIEVPVAGKIKLSGVRTI
-934 KDEKAFIELQ
+934 KNSDGRIVVLSRNGKLLVVDESDNELFS
-944 DVETAVN
+944 
-951 SNGRFVVMSRKGHVV
+951 SN
-966 VKDGNRSE
+966 
-974 LSKTALPYG
+974 LPYASMLIVNEGDTVEKG
-983 ALLVGKF
+983 AKV
-990 AKSTDAFVVEAS
+990 
-1002 DKDQSIKIAEW
+1002 AEW
-1013 DASATAIIAE
+1013 DPYSNTIIAE
-1023 TDGQVV
+1023 TDGTVS
-1029 YNDLIENVSFQDEA
+1029 YCDLVENVSFQEEMDSM
-1043 DAQTSIVSRK
+1043 TGIVSRK
-1053 VISWTGNTNK
+1053 VINWKTNTKKALN
-1063 NLKPSIKLVDNK
+1063 PSITLVDES
-1075 GDVIS
+1075 GRIIS
-1080 LGGKKVAEYL
+1080 LGGKKIAEYL
-1090 LPTHSVL
+1090 LPVYSVL
-1097 GAKIIDKENIKRGDV
+1097 TVANGAKVHAGDI
-1112 IARIPVQAK
+1112 IARIPVQTK
-1121 GAGDITGGLPRV
+1121 RTGDITGGLPRV
-1133 NELLEVRRPS
+1133 NELLEVRRPT
-1143 NPALLSEIA
+1143 NPAILAEID
-1152 GTVELKEIK
+1152 GTVELRDEK
-1161 NKMVITVES
+1161 NKIWVSIDSEPKQTVENIPVYAS
-1170 DPMQTIKDIDT
+1170 ILVKAGDIVTAGNGLVAANADKKVDGIDAEHDGTVRLTKVQTDTADGIVETYRID
-1181 EKRKVVVN
+1181 
-1189 DGAMVVKGDV
+1189 
-1199 LVDKTDDQDAI
+1199 
-1210 RANQDGKVYV
+1210 
-1220 YETTSIVDGQK
+1220 IVDNA
-1231 QTRTTID
+1231 
-1238 ICDYVEYPVAK
+1238 EYAVPK
-1249 GAKLLVRTGDIVAKA
+1249 GTNLLVRTGDTVKRQKNWLTATKF
-1264 EKLVDGD
+1264 
-1271 PVPQDILRILGQK
+1271 PRI
-1284 ALSTFMVEQIQQ
+1284 SCVFW
-1296 VYRLQ
+1296 
-1301 GVTINDKHIEI
+1301 DK
-1312 LIREMTRRVEITDP
+1312 
-1326 GDTSFLMGQVVDRVD
+1326 
-1341 FEEENARVIRDG
+1341 
-1353 NRPAKRSEVLVG
+1353 RPWRHLW
-1365 LTRASLTS
+1365 LTRFS
-1373 RSFISNA
+1373 RFI
-1380 SFQQTTKVLVDAA
+1380 VC
-1393 ISGSTDKLVG
+1393 
-1403 INENL
+1403 
-1408 IVGRLIPIG
+1408 
-1417 TGAYVRRVRE
+1417 RV
-1427 IAREEEKAEKLA
+1427 
-1439 REGNG
+1439 
-1444 QQQLMDL
+1444 

>member
-1 MSNVLQKIFGQIETK
+1 MTNMLQKIFGQIETK

-43 ETINYHSMK
+43 ETINYHSLK
-52 PEQEGLFCQQIFGP
+52 PEPEGLFCQQIFGP
-66 AKDYECACGKYKRI
+66 VKDYECACGKYKRI
-80 KYRGLICE
+80 KFRGVVCE
-88 KCGVE
+88 RCGVE
-93 VGSSSVR
+93 VGSSTVR

-151 LTNLKQYDVISEDDY
+151 LTDLKQYDVISEDDY
-166 QAAIEEF
+166 QQAVEKY

-178 RVGIGAEGVREII
+178 HVGIGAEGVRSII
-191 AGMDMGD
+191 ANLDMGD
-198 ERTRLREELAETKSE
+198 ERTRLRAELADTKSDA
-213 TKRRSLIKQL
+213 KRKGLIKQL

-242 VIPVI
+242 IIPVI
-247 PPEMRPLVT
+247 PPDMRPLVT

-282 KFMEMH
+282 RFIDMH
-288 APDIIIRNEKRM
+288 APEIIVRNEKRM

-361 TLKLHQVGL
+361 SLKLHQVGL

-382 VFSRLMTGGYANTLK
+382 VYSRLLAGDYANTLK
-397 TARKMVENGE
+397 AARKMVENGE
-407 DIVWEMLEKVIYQHP
+407 DVVWEILEDVIHQHP
-422 VLLNRAPTLHR
+422 VLLNRQPSLHR
-433 LSLLAF
+433 LSMLAF

-466 QMSVHVPISLE
+466 QMAVHVPISLE

-486 LASNNVLSPANGDPM
+486 LSSNNILSPANGEPM

-517 INGEHDEKSPRFAN
+517 INGEHTDKSPRFAN
-531 MDEVKLAL
+531 MDEVKMAL
-539 ENKSITLHT
+539 ENHSITLHT
-548 PIIARI
+548 PIVARI
-554 NGKTEKTTA
+554 NGKIYKTTA

-577 MPFSLVNKVM
+577 MPYDLVNKVM
-587 PVSEIKALLATTYER
+587 PVGEIKALLATTYER
-602 CGDKEMILL
+602 CGDKATILL
-611 ADALKNT
+611 ADALKDT

-629 IGYDDIVIPEEKKA
+629 IGYDDIVIPDEKKD
-643 MIAASEKTAEEIE
+643 IIEETEKSAEEIE
-656 DQYQNGLLSKGE
+656 QQYQNGLLSGGE
-668 RYNKLV
+668 KHNKLI
-674 DLWQTTTDKLGDM
+674 DLWQGTTDKIGDL
-687 AYAALGKSSG
+687 AYTALEKTSG
-697 DQWNSVY
+697 DNWNSVW
-704 MMALSGARGSKR
+704 MMAKSGARGSKR
-716 QIQQLAGMR
+716 QIQQVAGMR

-748 TMSEYFTSTHGARKG
+748 TMAEYFTSTHGARKG

-789 ITEHDCGTSEC
+789 ITEHDCGTTEY
-800 IEAKPVYNGSKI
+800 ITAKPVYQGSTLS
-812 EVPLGD
+812 VPLGD

-826 EDIIDSKTKEV
+826 HDIVHPITKEV
-837 IVPKGELITK
+837 IVPAGELVTK
-847 AASKRINASD
+847 VAARKINESGLPSVD
-857 LKSAKVRSVLT
+857 VRSVLT
-868 CCSDGLCAKCYGM
+868 CHSDGLCAKCYGM
-881 DLSRNALVH
+881 DLSRQALVH

-916 IGGVATAAESS
+916 IGGVASGGAESH
-927 FIEVAVP
+927 FIEVPVAGTI
-934 KDEKAFIELQ
+934 KLSS
-944 DVETAVN
+944 VN
-951 SNGRFVVMSRKGHVV
+951 TIKNSAGRVV
-966 VKDGNRSE
+966 VLSRNGE
-974 LSKTALPYG
+974 LSVVDAKGETLFNTKLPYASMLIVNDGDTVDKG
-983 ALLVGKF
+983 AKV
-990 AKSTDAFVVEAS
+990 
-1002 DKDQSIKIAEW
+1002 AEW
-1013 DASATAIIAE
+1013 DPYSNTIIAE
-1023 TDGQVV
+1023 KDGIVQFQ
-1029 YNDLIENVSFQDEA
+1029 DLIENVSYQEEVDS
-1043 DAQTSIVSRK
+1043 TTGITSRK
-1053 VISWTGNTNK
+1053 VINWKTNTKKALN
-1063 NLKPSIKLVDNK
+1063 PAITLVDESGNI
-1075 GDVIS
+1075 IS
-1080 LGGKKVAEYL
+1080 LGGKKIAEYL
-1090 LPTHSVL
+1090 LPVYSVL
-1097 GAKIIDKENIKRGDV
+1097 NVSNGATVSAGDV
-1112 IARIPVQAK
+1112 LARIPVQTK
-1121 GAGDITGGLPRV
+1121 RTGDITGGLPRV

-1143 NPALLSEIA
+1143 NPALLAEID
-1152 GTVELKEIK
+1152 GTIELEDAKSKIIIRI
-1161 NKMVITVES
+1161 MP
-1170 DPMQTIKDIDT
+1170 D
-1181 EKRKVVVN
+1181 
-1189 DGAMVVKGDV
+1189 DGTAP
-1199 LVDKTDDQDAI
+1199 
-1210 RANQDGKVYV
+1210 
-1220 YETTSIVDGQK
+1220 
-1231 QTRTTID
+1231 
-1238 ICDYVEYPVAK
+1238 VEYAVPK
-1249 GAKLLVRTGDIVAKA
+1249 GTNLLVRSGDIVKKA
-1264 EKLVDGD
+1264 DKLVDGD

-1284 ALSTFMVEQIQQ
+1284 ALATFMVEQIQQ

-1301 GVTINDKHIEI
+1301 GVSINDKHIEI
-1312 LIREMTRRVEITDP
+1312 LIREMTRRVEITNP
-1326 GDTSFLMGQVVDRVD
+1326 GDTGFLMGQVIDRVD
-1341 FEEENARVIRDG
+1341 FEEENARVIHDG
-1353 NRPAKRSEVLVG
+1353 GKPAEASQVLVG

-1393 ISGSTDKLVG
+1393 ISGATDKLVG

-1408 IVGRLIPIG
+1408 IVGRLIPVG

-1427 IAREEEKAEKLA
+1427 IAREEERAEKLA
-1439 REGNG
+1439 REGNEK
-1444 QQQLMDL
+1444 QQMLDF

>member
-1 MSNVLQKIFGQIETK
+1 MSNMLQKIFGQIETK

-52 PEQEGLFCQQIFGP
+52 PEAEGLFCQQIFGP
-66 AKDYECACGKYKRI
+66 VKDYECACGKYKRI
-80 KYRGLICE
+80 KFRGVVCE
-88 KCGVE
+88 RCGVE
-93 VGSSSVR
+93 VGSSAVR

-151 LTNLKQYDVISEDDY
+151 LTNLKQYDVISEDEY
-166 QAAIEEF
+166 QSAVEEF

-178 RVGIGAEGVREII
+178 RVGIGAEGVRNII
-191 AGMDMGD
+191 ANLDMGD
-198 ERTRLREELAETKSE
+198 ERTRLRAELSETKSE
-213 TKRRSLIKQL
+213 AKRKGLIKQL

-231 SKTEPAWMLPD
+231 SKTDPAWMMPD
-242 VIPVI
+242 IIPVI
-247 PPEMRPLVT
+247 PPDMRPLVT

-282 KFMEMH
+282 RFMEMH

-382 VFSRLMTGGYANTLK
+382 VFARLMAGDYANTLK

-407 DIVWEMLEKVIYQHP
+407 DIVWEILEKVIHEHP
-422 VLLNRAPTLHR
+422 VLLNRAPSLHR

-486 LASNNVLSPANGDPM
+486 LSSNNVLSPANGEPM

-517 INGEHDEKSPRFAN
+517 INGEHDDKSPRFAT
-531 MDEVKLAL
+531 MDEVQLAL

-548 PIIARI
+548 PIVARI
-554 NGKTEKTTA
+554 KGKTYKTTA
-563 GRMILGELLPKSEN
+563 GRMILGELLPKSDK
-577 MPFSLVNKVM
+577 MPFDLVNKVM
-587 PVSEIKALLATTYER
+587 PVKEIKALLATTYER
-602 CGDKEMILL
+602 CGDKAMIML

-629 IGYDDIVIPEEKKA
+629 IGFDDIVIPAEKKA
-643 MIAASEKTAEEIE
+643 MIAESEHAAAEIE
-656 DQYQNGLLSKGE
+656 EQYQNGLLSGGE
-668 RYNKLV
+668 RHNKLI
-674 DLWQTTTDKLGDM
+674 DLWQKTTDKLGDM
-687 AYAALGKSSG
+687 AYAALGKSTG
-697 DQWNSVY
+697 DNWNSVY

-763 MSDTALKTADAG
+763 MSDTALKTAEAG
-775 YLTRRLVELAQNTV
+775 YLTRRLVELSQNTV
-789 ITEHDCGTSEC
+789 ITEHDCGTTDF
-800 IEAKPVYNGSKI
+800 ITAKPVYQGSTLS
-812 EVPLGD
+812 VALGD

-826 EDIIDSKTKEV
+826 HDVIHPITKEI
-837 IVPKGELITK
+837 IVPAGELITK
-847 AASKRINASD
+847 SAAKQINESGLPSVD
-857 LKSAKVRSVLT
+857 VRSVLT

-890 VGEAVGVIAGQSI
+890 VGEAVGVVAGQSI

-916 IGGVATAAESS
+916 IGGIAAGGAENH
-927 FIEVAVP
+927 FIEMPVSGTLKLSGVNT
-934 KDEKAFIELQ
+934 I
-944 DVETAVN
+944 TN
-951 SNGRFVVMSRKGHVV
+951 SNGRVV
-966 VKDGNRSE
+966 VLSRNGEVAVVDDKGKE
-974 LSKTALPYG
+974 LFSCALPYASMLIKNDG
-983 ALLVGKF
+983 DK
-990 AKSTDAFVVEAS
+990 VEKG
-1002 DKDQSIKIAEW
+1002 DKVAEW
-1013 DASATAIIAE
+1013 DPYSNTIIAE
-1023 TDGQVV
+1023 KDGVV
-1029 YNDLIENVSFQDEA
+1029 QFKDLVENVSVQEEVDSM
-1043 DAQTSIVSRK
+1043 TGIISHK
-1053 VISWTGNTNK
+1053 VINWKANTK
-1063 NLKPSIKLVDNK
+1063 KPLSPAITLVDEK
-1075 GDVIS
+1075 GNVVS
-1080 LGGKKVAEYL
+1080 LGGKKIAEYM
-1090 LPTHSVL
+1090 LPTYSVL
-1097 GAKIIDKENIKRGDV
+1097 NVSNGDKVVAGD
-1112 IARIPVQAK
+1112 ILARIPVQTK
-1121 GAGDITGGLPRV
+1121 KTSDITGGLPRV
-1133 NELLEVRRPS
+1133 EELLEVRRPS
-1143 NPALLSEIA
+1143 TPALLAEID
-1152 GTVELKEIK
+1152 GTVELEDSKSKIIIRIEP
-1161 NKMVITVES
+1161 T
-1170 DPMQTIKDIDT
+1170 
-1181 EKRKVVVN
+1181 
-1189 DGAMVVKGDV
+1189 DGTAP
-1199 LVDKTDDQDAI
+1199 
-1210 RANQDGKVYV
+1210 
-1220 YETTSIVDGQK
+1220 
-1231 QTRTTID
+1231 
-1238 ICDYVEYPVAK
+1238 VEYAVPK
-1249 GAKLLVRTGDIVAKA
+1249 GTSLLVRSGDVVKKA

-1284 ALSTFMVEQIQQ
+1284 ALATFMVEQIQQ

-1301 GVTINDKHIEI
+1301 GVSINDKHIEI
-1312 LIREMTRRVEITDP
+1312 LIREMTRRVEITNP
-1326 GDTSFLMGQVVDRVD
+1326 GDTGFLMGQVVDRVD
-1341 FEEENARVIRDG
+1341 FEEENARIARDNG
-1353 NRPAKRSEVLVG
+1353 KQAEASQVLVG

-1427 IAREEEKAEKLA
+1427 IAKEEEKAERLA

-1444 QQQLMDL
+1444 QQQLLDI

>member
-1 MSNVLQKIFGQIETK
+1 MSNMLQKIFGQIETK

-31 ILSWSHGEVKKP
+31 ILSWSFGEVKKP
-43 ETINYHSMK
+43 ETINYHSLK
-52 PEQEGLFCQQIFGP
+52 PEAEGLFCQQIFGP
-66 AKDYECACGKYKRI
+66 VKDYECACGKYKRI
-80 KYRGLICE
+80 KFRGVVCE
-88 KCGVE
+88 RCGVE
-93 VGSSSVR
+93 VGPSAVR

-151 LTNLKQYDVISEDDY
+151 LTNLKLYDVISEDEY
-166 QAAIEEF
+166 QAAVEEF

-178 RVGIGAEGVREII
+178 RVGIGAEGVRSII
-191 AGMDMGD
+191 ENLDMGD
-198 ERTRLREELAETKSE
+198 ERTRLRAELADTKSE
-213 TKRRSLIKQL
+213 TKRKSIIKQL

-231 SKTEPAWMLPD
+231 SKTNPAWMMPD
-242 VIPVI
+242 IIPVI
-247 PPEMRPLVT
+247 PPDMRPLVT

-282 KFMEMH
+282 RFVEMH
-288 APDIIIRNEKRM
+288 APDIIVRNEKRM

-382 VFSRLMTGGYANTLK
+382 VYARLLAGDYANTLK

-407 DIVWEMLEKVIYQHP
+407 DVVWEILEKVIYEHP

-454 VCKGF
+454 VCSGF

-486 LASNNVLSPANGDPM
+486 LSSNNVLSPANGAPM

-517 INGEHDEKSPRFAN
+517 INGEHTDKSPRFAN

-539 ENKSITLHT
+539 ENKTITLHT
-548 PIIARI
+548 PIVARI
-554 NGKTEKTTA
+554 NGKTYKTTA
-563 GRMILGELLPKSEN
+563 GRMILGELLPKSDN
-577 MPFSLVNKVM
+577 MPFDLVNKVM
-587 PVSEIKALLATTYER
+587 PRSAIKSLLATTYER
-602 CGDKEMILL
+602 CGDKAMILL
-611 ADALKNT
+611 ADALKDT

-643 MIAASEKTAEEIE
+643 MIAESEKIAEEIE
-656 DQYQNGLLSKGE
+656 EQYQNGLLSGGE

-674 DLWQTTTDKLGDM
+674 DMWQKTTDKLGDM
-687 AYAALGKSSG
+687 AYAALGKTTG
-697 DQWNSVY
+697 DNWNSIH
-704 MMALSGARGSKR
+704 MMALSEARGSKR

-789 ITEHDCGTSEC
+789 ITEHDCGTTEF
-800 IEAKPVYNGSKI
+800 ITAKPVYQGSTLS
-812 EVPLGD
+812 VPLGD

-826 EDIIDSKTKEV
+826 HDIVHPLTKEV
-837 IVPKGELITK
+837 IVPAGELITK
-847 AASKRINASD
+847 AASKAINESGLPSVD
-857 LKSAKVRSVLT
+857 VRSVLT

-916 IGGVATAAESS
+916 IGGIAAGGTDSH
-927 FIEVAVP
+927 FIEVPVAGRI
-934 KDEKAFIELQ
+934 KLIG
-944 DVETAVN
+944 VN
-951 SNGRFVVMSRKGHVV
+951 TIKNSAGRVV
-966 VKDGNRSE
+966 VLSRNGKIAIVDDADKE
-974 LSKTALPYG
+974 LFSCALPYASMLIVNDGDSVEKG
-983 ALLVGKF
+983 AKV
-990 AKSTDAFVVEAS
+990 
-1002 DKDQSIKIAEW
+1002 AEW
-1013 DASATAIIAE
+1013 DPYSNTIIAE
-1023 TDGQVV
+1023 ADGTVN
-1029 YNDLIENVSFQDEA
+1029 YNDLVENVSFQEEVDSM
-1043 DAQTSIVSRK
+1043 TGIVSRK
-1053 VISWTGNTNK
+1053 VINWKTNTK
-1063 NLKPSIKLVDNK
+1063 KALKPAVTLVDASGN
-1075 GDVIS
+1075 VIN
-1080 LGGKKVAEYL
+1080 LGGKKIAEYL
-1090 LPTHSVL
+1090 LPIYSILNV
-1097 GAKIIDKENIKRGDV
+1097 ANGDTV
-1112 IARIPVQAK
+1112 RAGDILARIPVQTK
-1121 GAGDITGGLPRV
+1121 RTGDITGGLPRV
-1133 NELLEVRRPS
+1133 NELLEVRRPT
-1143 NPALLSEIA
+1143 NPALLAEID
-1152 GTVELKEIK
+1152 GTVDLEDAKSKIIIRIEP
-1161 NKMVITVES
+1161 T
-1170 DPMQTIKDIDT
+1170 
-1181 EKRKVVVN
+1181 
-1189 DGAMVVKGDV
+1189 DGTAP
-1199 LVDKTDDQDAI
+1199 
-1210 RANQDGKVYV
+1210 
-1220 YETTSIVDGQK
+1220 
-1231 QTRTTID
+1231 
-1238 ICDYVEYPVAK
+1238 VEYAVPK
-1249 GAKLLVRTGDIVAKA
+1249 GTNLLVRSGDMVKKA
-1264 EKLVDGD
+1264 DKLVDGD

-1284 ALSTFMVEQIQQ
+1284 ALATFMVDQIQQ

-1312 LIREMTRRVEITDP
+1312 LIREMTRRVEITNP
-1326 GDTSFLMGQVVDRVD
+1326 GDTGFLMGQVVDRVD
-1341 FEEENARVIRDG
+1341 FEEENARVARDG
-1353 NRPAKRSEVLVG
+1353 GRLAEASQVLVG

-1427 IAREEEKAEKLA
+1427 IAKEEEKAECLA
-1439 REGNG
+1439 REGNA
-1444 QQQLMDL
+1444 QQQLLDI

>member
-1 MSNVLQKIFGQIETK
+1 MTNMLQKIFGQIETK

-31 ILSWSHGEVKKP
+31 ILSWSRGEVKKP
-43 ETINYHSMK
+43 ETINYHSLK
-52 PEQEGLFCQQIFGP
+52 PEVEGLFCQQIFGP
-66 AKDYECACGKYKRI
+66 SKDYECACGKYKRI
-80 KYRGLICE
+80 KYRGVVCE
-88 KCGVE
+88 RCGVE
-93 VGSSSVR
+93 VGPSAVR

-151 LTNLKQYDVISEDDY
+151 QTSLKLYDVISEDEY
-166 QAAIEEF
+166 QAAVEEF
-173 GADAF
+173 GEYAF

-191 AGMDMGD
+191 ANLDMGD
-198 ERTRLREELAETKSE
+198 ERTRLRSELAETKSE
-213 TKRRSLIKQL
+213 AKRKAMLKQL

-242 VIPVI
+242 VLPVI
-247 PPEMRPLVT
+247 PPDMRPLVT

-282 KFMEMH
+282 RFMEMR
-288 APDIIIRNEKRM
+288 APDIIVRNEKRM

-361 TLKLHQVGL
+361 TLKMHQVGL
-370 PKTMA
+370 PKMMA

-382 VFSRLMTGGYANTLK
+382 VYARLLAGDHANTLK

-407 DIVWEMLEKVIYQHP
+407 EIVWEILEKVIYEHP

-433 LSLLAF
+433 LSMLAF

-486 LASNNVLSPANGDPM
+486 LATNNVLSPANGEPM
-501 IVPSQDMVLG
+501 TVPSQDMVLG

-517 INGEHDEKSPRFAN
+517 INGEHSDKSPRFAN
-531 MDEVKLAL
+531 MDEVQLAL
-539 ENKSITLHT
+539 ENKAITLHT
-548 PIIARI
+548 PIVARI
-554 NGKTEKTTA
+554 KGKTYKTTA
-563 GRMILGELLPKSEN
+563 GRMILGELLPDG
-577 MPFSLVNKVM
+577 MPFDEVNKVM
-587 PVSEIKALLATTYER
+587 PVKEIKALLAKTYER

-629 IGYDDIVIPEEKKA
+629 IGYDDIVIPAEKKDL
-643 MIAASEKTAEEIE
+643 IAESESAAAEIE
-656 DQYQNGLLSKGE
+656 EQYQNGLLSGGE
-668 RYNKLV
+668 RHNKLI
-674 DLWQTTTDKLGDM
+674 DLWQKTTDKLGDM
-687 AYAALGKSSG
+687 AYAALGKSTG
-697 DQWNSVY
+697 DNWNSVF

-737 VPIIS
+737 VPITS

-748 TMSEYFTSTHGARKG
+748 TMAEYFTSTHGARKG
-763 MSDTALKTADAG
+763 MSDTALKTAEAG

-789 ITEHDCGTSEC
+789 ITEHDCGTTEC
-800 IEAKPVYNGSKI
+800 VTAKPVYQGSTLS
-812 EVPLGD
+812 VALGD

-826 EDIIDSKTKEV
+826 RDVIHPITKEV
-837 IVPKGELITK
+837 IVRAGELITK
-847 AASKRINASD
+847 AISKQINDSGLPSVD
-857 LKSAKVRSVLT
+857 VRSVLT

-916 IGGVATAAESS
+916 IGGVAAGGAESH
-927 FIEVAVP
+927 FIEVPVSGTVKLSGVNTIKNTAGRIVVLSRNGEIAIVDD
-934 KDEKAFIELQ
+934 KGEKLFSA
-944 DVETAVN
+944 T
-951 SNGRFVVMSRKGHVV
+951 
-966 VKDGNRSE
+966 
-974 LSKTALPYG
+974 LPYASMLIVNDGDKVEKG
-983 ALLVGKF
+983 AKV
-990 AKSTDAFVVEAS
+990 
-1002 DKDQSIKIAEW
+1002 AEW
-1013 DASATAIIAE
+1013 DPYSNVIIAE
-1023 TDGQVV
+1023 KDGIVQF
-1029 YNDLIENVSFQDEA
+1029 NDLTENVSYQEEV
-1043 DAQTSIVSRK
+1043 DAMTGIVSRK
-1053 VISWTGNTNK
+1053 VINWKTNTK
-1063 NLKPSIKLVDNK
+1063 KALKPAITLTDDRGNIV
-1075 GDVIS
+1075 S
-1080 LGGKKVAEYL
+1080 LGGKKIAEYL
-1090 LPTHSVL
+1090 LPMYSMLNVANGQTVN
-1097 GAKIIDKENIKRGDV
+1097 AGD
-1112 IARIPVQAK
+1112 ILARIPVQAK
-1121 GAGDITGGLPRV
+1121 RTGDITGGLPRV
-1133 NELLEVRRPS
+1133 NDLLEVRRPT
-1143 NPALLSEIA
+1143 NPALLAEID
-1152 GTVELKEIK
+1152 GTIELEDAK
-1161 NKMVITVES
+1161 NKIIVRIEP
-1170 DPMQTIKDIDT
+1170 D
-1181 EKRKVVVN
+1181 
-1189 DGAMVVKGDV
+1189 DGTAP
-1199 LVDKTDDQDAI
+1199 
-1210 RANQDGKVYV
+1210 
-1220 YETTSIVDGQK
+1220 
-1231 QTRTTID
+1231 
-1238 ICDYVEYPVAK
+1238 VEYAVAK
-1249 GAKLLVRTGDIVAKA
+1249 GTNLLVRSGDVVRKA
-1264 EKLVDGD
+1264 DKLVDGD

-1284 ALSTFMVEQIQQ
+1284 ALATFMVEQIQQ

-1301 GVTINDKHIEI
+1301 GVAINDKHIEI
-1312 LIREMTRRVEITDP
+1312 LIREMTRRVEVTNP
-1326 GDTSFLMGQVVDRVD
+1326 GDTSFLMGNVVDRVE
-1341 FEEENARVIRDG
+1341 FEEENARVSREGGRI
-1353 NRPAKRSEVLVG
+1353 AEASQVLVG

-1427 IAREEEKAEKLA
+1427 IAREEEKAERIA
-1439 REGNG
+1439 REGG
-1444 QQQLMDL
+1444 DKQQLLDI

>member
-1 MSNVLQKIFGQIETK
+1 MSNMLQKIFGQIETK

-52 PEQEGLFCQQIFGP
+52 PEAEGLFCQQIFGP
-66 AKDYECACGKYKRI
+66 VKDYECACGKYKRI
-80 KYRGLICE
+80 KFRGVVCE
-88 KCGVE
+88 RCGVE
-93 VGSSSVR
+93 VGSSAVR

-151 LTNLKQYDVISEDDY
+151 LTNLKQYDVISEDEY
-166 QAAIEEF
+166 QSAVEEF

-178 RVGIGAEGVREII
+178 HVGIGAEGVRSII
-191 AGMDMGD
+191 ANLDMGD
-198 ERTRLREELAETKSE
+198 ERTRLRAELAETKSE
-213 TKRRSLIKQL
+213 AKRKGIIKQL

-231 SKTEPAWMLPD
+231 SKTEPAWMMPD
-242 VIPVI
+242 IIPVI
-247 PPEMRPLVT
+247 PPDMRPLVT

-282 KFMEMH
+282 RFMEMH
-288 APDIIIRNEKRM
+288 APDIIVRNEKRM
-300 LQEAVDSLFDNG
+300 LQEAVDSLFDNS

-361 TLKLHQVGL
+361 SLKLHQVGL

-382 VFSRLMTGGYANTLK
+382 VFARLMAGDYANTLK

-407 DIVWEMLEKVIYQHP
+407 DVVWEILEKVIHEHP
-422 VLLNRAPTLHR
+422 VLLNRAPSLHR

-454 VCKGF
+454 VCAGF

-486 LASNNVLSPANGDPM
+486 LSSNNVLSPANGEPM
-501 IVPSQDMVLG
+501 IVPTQDMVLG

-517 INGEHDEKSPRFAN
+517 INGEHTDKSPRFAN
-531 MDEVKLAL
+531 MDEVQLAL

-548 PIIARI
+548 PIVARI
-554 NGKTEKTTA
+554 KGKTYKTTA
-563 GRMILGELLPKSEN
+563 GRMILGELLPDCEN
-577 MPFSLVNKVM
+577 MPFDLVNKVM
-587 PVSEIKALLATTYER
+587 PRGEIKSLLATTYER
-602 CGDKEMILL
+602 CGDKAMILL

-629 IGYDDIVIPEEKKA
+629 IGYDDVVIPEEKKDL
-643 MIAASEKTAEEIE
+643 IAESEKAAAEIE
-656 DQYQNGLLSKGE
+656 EQYQNGLLSGGE
-668 RYNKLV
+668 RYNKLI
-674 DLWQTTTDKLGDM
+674 DLWHKTTDRLGDM
-687 AYAALGKSSG
+687 AYAALGKTTG
-697 DQWNSVY
+697 DNWNSVY

-748 TMSEYFTSTHGARKG
+748 TMAEYFTSTHGARKG

-789 ITEHDCGTSEC
+789 ITEHDCGTTDF
-800 IEAKPVYNGSKI
+800 ITAKPVYQGSKLA
-812 EVPLGD
+812 VALGD

-826 EDIIDSKTKEV
+826 HDIIHPLTKEV
-837 IVPKGELITK
+837 IVPAGELITK
-847 AASKRINASD
+847 AASKQINESGLPSVD
-857 LKSAKVRSVLT
+857 VRSVLT

-890 VGEAVGVIAGQSI
+890 VGEAVGVVAGQSI

-916 IGGVATAAESS
+916 IGGVASGGAESH
-927 FIEVAVP
+927 FIEVPVSGTV
-934 KDEKAFIELQ
+934 KLSG
-944 DVETAVN
+944 VN
-951 SNGRFVVMSRKGHVV
+951 TIKNSAGRVV
-966 VKDGNRSE
+966 VLSRNGKLAIVDAEGKE
-974 LSKTALPYG
+974 LFSSNLPYASMLIVNDGDTVEKG
-983 ALLVGKF
+983 AKV
-990 AKSTDAFVVEAS
+990 
-1002 DKDQSIKIAEW
+1002 AEW
-1013 DASATAIIAE
+1013 DPYSNTIIAE
-1023 TDGQVV
+1023 KDGIVNF
-1029 YNDLIENVSFQDEA
+1029 NDLVENVSYQEEVDSM
-1043 DAQTSIVSRK
+1043 TGIVSRK
-1053 VISWTGNTNK
+1053 VINWKTNTK
-1063 NLKPSIKLVDNK
+1063 KALKPAVTLVDDK
-1075 GDVIS
+1075 GNVIS
-1080 LGGKKVAEYL
+1080 LGGKKIAEYL
-1090 LPTHSVL
+1090 LPIYSVL
-1097 GAKIIDKENIKRGDV
+1097 NVANGDKVVAGD
-1112 IARIPVQAK
+1112 ILARIPVQAK
-1121 GAGDITGGLPRV
+1121 RTGDITGGLPRV
-1133 NELLEVRRPS
+1133 NELLEVRRPT
-1143 NPALLSEIA
+1143 NPALLAEID
-1152 GTVELKEIK
+1152 GTVELEDAK
-1161 NKMVITVES
+1161 NKIVIRIEPT
-1170 DPMQTIKDIDT
+1170 
-1181 EKRKVVVN
+1181 
-1189 DGAMVVKGDV
+1189 DGTAP
-1199 LVDKTDDQDAI
+1199 
-1210 RANQDGKVYV
+1210 
-1220 YETTSIVDGQK
+1220 
-1231 QTRTTID
+1231 
-1238 ICDYVEYPVAK
+1238 VEYAVPK
-1249 GAKLLVRTGDIVAKA
+1249 GTNLLVRSGDVVKKA

-1284 ALSTFMVEQIQQ
+1284 ALATFMVEQIQQ

-1301 GVTINDKHIEI
+1301 GVVINDKHIEI
-1312 LIREMTRRVEITDP
+1312 LIREMTRRVEITNP
-1326 GDTSFLMGQVVDRVD
+1326 GDTGFLMGQVVDRVD
-1341 FEEENARVIRDG
+1341 FEEENARVTREGG
-1353 NRPAKRSEVLVG
+1353 NPAVASQVLVG

-1393 ISGSTDKLVG
+1393 IGGATDKLVG

-1427 IAREEEKAEKLA
+1427 IAREEEKAERLA

-1444 QQQLMDL
+1444 QQQLLDI

>member
-1 MSNVLQKIFGQIETK
+1 MTNMLQKIFGQIETK

-31 ILSWSHGEVKKP
+31 IQSWSHGEVSKP
-43 ETINYHSMK
+43 ETINYHSLK
-52 PEQEGLFCQQIFGP
+52 PEADGLFCQKIFGP
-66 AKDYECACGKYKRI
+66 VKDYECACGKYKRM
-80 KYRGLICE
+80 KYRGIVCE
-88 KCGVE
+88 RCGVE

-100 RERMGHIKLAMPV
+100 RERMGHIKLAIPV

-136 EQVISYDAYIVIEPG
+136 DQVISYDAHIVIEPG
-151 LTNLKQYDVISEDDY
+151 LTNLKLYDVISEDEY
-166 QAAIEEF
+166 QAAVEEY

-178 RVGIGAEGVREII
+178 RAGIGAEGIKSII
-191 AGMDMGD
+191 ANLDMGD
-198 ERTRLREELAETKSE
+198 ERTRLRAELAETKSE
-213 TKRRSLIKQL
+213 TKRKALIKQL

-242 VIPVI
+242 VIPVT
-247 PPEMRPLVT
+247 PPDMRPLVT

-282 KFMEMH
+282 RFMEMH
-288 APDIIIRNEKRM
+288 APDIIVRNEKRM

-361 TLKLHQVGL
+361 SLRMHQVGL
-370 PKTMA
+370 PKAMA

-382 VFSRLMTGGYANTLK
+382 VFARLLAGDYANTLK

-407 DIVWEMLEKVIYQHP
+407 DVVWEILENVIHEHP

-454 VCKGF
+454 VCAGF

-466 QMSVHVPISLE
+466 QMAVHVPISLE

-486 LASNNVLSPANGDPM
+486 LATNNVLSPASGKPM
-501 IVPSQDMVLG
+501 TVPSQDMVLG
-511 VYYISL
+511 IYYISL
-517 INGEHDEKSPRFAN
+517 IDGEHTEKSPRFAN
-531 MDEVKLAL
+531 MDEVQLAL
-539 ENKSITLHT
+539 DNKTITLHT
-548 PIIARI
+548 PIVARI
-554 NGKTEKTTA
+554 NGKIYKTTA
-563 GRMILGELLPKSEN
+563 GRMIIGQLLPKSEN
-577 MPFSLVNKVM
+577 MPFDLVNQVM
-587 PVSEIKALLATTYER
+587 GKKDIEKLLATTYER
-602 CGDKEMILL
+602 CGDKAMILL
-611 ADALKNT
+611 ADAIKDT

-629 IGYDDIVIPEEKKA
+629 IGFADIVIPDEKKD
-643 MIAASEKTAEEIE
+643 MIAEAEKSAKEIE
-656 DQYQNGLLSKGE
+656 DQYQNGLLSGGE
-668 RYNKLV
+668 RHNKLI
-674 DLWQTTTDKLGDM
+674 DLWQKTTDKLGDL
-687 AYAALGKSSG
+687 AYAALSKTEGEN
-697 DQWNSVY
+697 WNSVL

-716 QIQQLAGMR
+716 QIQQLSGMR

-763 MSDTALKTADAG
+763 MSDTALKTASAG

-789 ITEHDCGTSEC
+789 VTEHDCGTKEY
-800 IEAKPVYNGSKI
+800 ITAKPVYIGSTLS
-812 EVPLGD
+812 VALGD

-826 EDIIDSKTKEV
+826 HDIVDPITKEI
-837 IVPKGELITK
+837 IVPAGELVTK
-847 AASKRINASD
+847 AAARKINETGLPSVD
-857 LKSAKVRSVLT
+857 VRSVLT

-916 IGGVATAAESS
+916 IGGIAEGGAESHY
-927 FIEVAVP
+927 IEVPVAGVI
-934 KDEKAFIELQ
+934 KLSG
-944 DVETAVN
+944 VN
-951 SNGRFVVMSRKGHVV
+951 TIKNENGRVV
-966 VKDGNRSE
+966 VLSRNGKIAIMSENDGTE
-974 LSKTALPYG
+974 LFSCALPYASMLIVNEGDKVEKG
-983 ALLVGKF
+983 AKV
-990 AKSTDAFVVEAS
+990 
-1002 DKDQSIKIAEW
+1002 AEW
-1013 DASATAIIAE
+1013 DPYSNTIIAE
-1023 TDGQVV
+1023 KDGFVQ
-1029 YNDLIENVSFQDEA
+1029 YNDLIENVSYQEEIDSM
-1043 DAQTSIVSRK
+1043 TGIVSSK
-1053 VISWTGNTNK
+1053 VINWKSGTK
-1063 NLKPSIKLVDNK
+1063 KMLKPAITLVDEHGNI
-1075 GDVIS
+1075 IS
-1080 LGGKKVAEYL
+1080 MGGKKIAEYL
-1090 LPTHSVL
+1090 LPIDSVL
-1097 GAKIIDKENIKRGDV
+1097 NVKNGDKISAGTIL
-1112 IARIPVQAK
+1112 ARIPVQAK
-1121 GAGDITGGLPRV
+1121 KTGDITGGLPRV
-1133 NELLEVRRPS
+1133 EELLEVRRPA
-1143 NPALLSEIA
+1143 NPALLSEID
-1152 GTVELKEIK
+1152 GTVDLEDSKSKIIIRIEP
-1161 NKMVITVES
+1161 
-1170 DPMQTIKDIDT
+1170 D
-1181 EKRKVVVN
+1181 
-1189 DGAMVVKGDV
+1189 DGTAP
-1199 LVDKTDDQDAI
+1199 
-1210 RANQDGKVYV
+1210 
-1220 YETTSIVDGQK
+1220 
-1231 QTRTTID
+1231 
-1238 ICDYVEYPVAK
+1238 VEYAVPK
-1249 GAKLLVRTGDIVAKA
+1249 GTNLLVRSGDIVKKA
-1264 EKLVDGD
+1264 DKLVDGD

-1284 ALSTFMVEQIQQ
+1284 ALATFMVEQIQQ

-1301 GVTINDKHIEI
+1301 GVVINDKHIEI
-1312 LIREMTRRVEITDP
+1312 LIREMTRRVEITNP
-1326 GDTSFLMGQVVDRVD
+1326 GDTGFLMGQVVDRVD
-1341 FEEENARVIRDG
+1341 FEEENARVAHDG
-1353 NRPAKRSEVLVG
+1353 GKVAEASQVLVG

-1393 ISGSTDKLVG
+1393 ISGATDKLVG

-1427 IAREEEKAEKLA
+1427 IAKEEERAEKIA
-1439 REGNG
+1439 REGG
-1444 QQQLMDL
+1444 DQQQLLDI

>member
-1 MSNVLQKIFGQIETK
+1 MTDILQKIFGQIETK

-43 ETINYHSMK
+43 ETINYHSLK
-52 PEQEGLFCQQIFGP
+52 PEPEGLFCQQIFGP
-66 AKDYECACGKYKRI
+66 VKDYECACGKYKRI
-80 KYRGLICE
+80 KFRGVVCE
-88 KCGVE
+88 RCGVE
-93 VGSSSVR
+93 VGPSTVR

-151 LTNLKQYDVISEDDY
+151 LTSLKQYDVISEDEY
-166 QAAIEEF
+166 QKAVEEF

-178 RVGIGAEGVREII
+178 RVGIGAEGVRSII
-191 AGMDMGD
+191 ANLDMGD
-198 ERTRLREELAETKSE
+198 ERTRLRAELAETKSDA
-213 TKRRSLIKQL
+213 KRKGLIKQL

-247 PPEMRPLVT
+247 PPDMRPLVT

-282 KFMEMH
+282 RFIEMH
-288 APDIIIRNEKRM
+288 APEIIVRNEKRM

-334 GKSGRFRMNML
+334 GKSGRFRMNLL

-361 TLKLHQVGL
+361 SLKLHQVGL

-382 VFSRLMTGGYANTLK
+382 VYSRLMAGDYANTLK

-407 DIVWEMLEKVIYQHP
+407 DVVWEILEKVIHQHP
-422 VLLNRAPTLHR
+422 VLLNRQPTLHR
-433 LSLLAF
+433 LSMLAF

-466 QMSVHVPISLE
+466 QMAVHVPISLE

-486 LASNNVLSPANGDPM
+486 LSSNNVLSPANGEPM

-517 INGEHDEKSPRFAN
+517 INGEHTDKSPRFAN
-531 MDEVKLAL
+531 MDEVKMAL

-548 PIIARI
+548 PIVARV
-554 NGKTEKTTA
+554 NGKIYKTTA
-563 GRMILGELLPKSEN
+563 GRMILGELLPKSDN
-577 MPFSLVNKVM
+577 MPFDLVNKVM
-587 PVSEIKALLATTYER
+587 PSGEIKSLLATTYER
-602 CGDKEMILL
+602 CGDKAMILL
-611 ADALKNT
+611 ADALKDT

-629 IGYDDIVIPEEKKA
+629 IGYEDIVIPEEKKQI
-643 MIAASEKTAEEIE
+643 IADTEKAAEEIE
-656 DQYQNGLLSKGE
+656 QQYQNGLLSGGE
-668 RYNKLV
+668 KHNKLI
-674 DLWQTTTDKLGDM
+674 DLWQNTTDKIGDL
-687 AYAALGKSSG
+687 AYAALGKTTG
-697 DQWNSVY
+697 DNWNSIY
-704 MMALSGARGSKR
+704 MMAVSKARGSKS
-716 QIQQLAGMR
+716 QIQQVAGMR

-748 TMSEYFTSTHGARKG
+748 TMAEYFTSTHGARKG

-789 ITEHDCGTSEC
+789 ITEHDCGTDEY
-800 IEAKPVYNGSKI
+800 ITAKPVYQGSTLS
-812 EVPLGD
+812 VPLGD

-826 EDIIDSKTKEV
+826 HDIVHPITKEV
-837 IVPKGELITK
+837 IVPAGELVTK
-847 AASKRINASD
+847 AAARKINESGLPSVD
-857 LKSAKVRSVLT
+857 VRSVLT
-868 CCSDGLCAKCYGM
+868 CHSDGLCAKCYGM
-881 DLSRNALVH
+881 DLSRQALVH

-916 IGGVATAAESS
+916 IGGVASGGAESHY
-927 FIEVAVP
+927 IEVPVAGTI
-934 KDEKAFIELQ
+934 KL
-944 DVETAVN
+944 TGVN
-951 SNGRFVVMSRKGHVV
+951 TIKNSADRVV
-966 VKDGNRSE
+966 VLSRNGE
-974 LSKTALPYG
+974 LSVVDAKGEKLFTTKLPYASMMIVNDGDTVEKG
-983 ALLVGKF
+983 AKV
-990 AKSTDAFVVEAS
+990 
-1002 DKDQSIKIAEW
+1002 AEW
-1013 DASATAIIAE
+1013 DPYSNTIIAE
-1023 TDGQVV
+1023 KDGIVQFQ
-1029 YNDLIENVSFQDEA
+1029 DLIENVSYQEEVDS
-1043 DAQTSIVSRK
+1043 TTGITSRK
-1053 VISWTGNTNK
+1053 VINWKANTKKALN
-1063 NLKPSIKLVDNK
+1063 PAITLVDEH
-1075 GDVIS
+1075 GQVIS
-1080 LGGKKVAEYL
+1080 LGGKKIAEYL
-1090 LPTHSVL
+1090 LPMYSILNVAN
-1097 GAKIIDKENIKRGDV
+1097 GATVAAGDV
-1112 IARIPVQAK
+1112 LARIPVQTK
-1121 GAGDITGGLPRV
+1121 RTGDITGGLPRV
-1133 NELLEVRRPS
+1133 NELLEVRRPA
-1143 NPALLSEIA
+1143 NPALLAE
-1152 GTVELKEIK
+1152 
-1161 NKMVITVES
+1161 
-1170 DPMQTIKDIDT
+1170 
-1181 EKRKVVVN
+1181 
-1189 DGAMVVKGDV
+1189 
-1199 LVDKTDDQDAI
+1199 
-1210 RANQDGKVYV
+1210 
-1220 YETTSIVDGQK
+1220 VDG
-1231 QTRTTID
+1231 TIELED
-1238 ICDYVEYPVAK
+1238 AKSKIIIRIMPDDGTAPVEYAVPK
-1249 GAKLLVRTGDIVAKA
+1249 GTNLLVRSGDTVKKA

-1284 ALSTFMVEQIQQ
+1284 ALATFMVEQIQQ

-1301 GVTINDKHIEI
+1301 GVSINDKHIEI
-1312 LIREMTRRVEITDP
+1312 LIREMTRRVEITNP
-1326 GDTSFLMGQVVDRVD
+1326 GDTGFLMGAVVDRVD
-1341 FEEENARVIRDG
+1341 FEEENQRVIHDG
-1353 NRPAKRSEVLVG
+1353 GRPAESSQVLVG

-1393 ISGSTDKLVG
+1393 ISGATDKLVG

-1408 IVGRLIPIG
+1408 IVGRLIPVG

-1427 IAREEEKAEKLA
+1427 IAREEERAEKLA
-1439 REGNG
+1439 REGNA
-1444 QQQLMDL
+1444 QQQLLDI

>member
-1 MSNVLQKIFGQIETK
+1 MTNMLQKIFGQIETK

-43 ETINYHSMK
+43 ETINYHSLK
-52 PEQEGLFCQQIFGP
+52 PEPDGLFCQQIFGP
-66 AKDYECACGKYKRI
+66 IKDYECACGKYKRI
-80 KYRGLICE
+80 KYRGVICDR
-88 KCGVE
+88 CGVE

-151 LTNLKQYDVISEDDY
+151 LTNLKQYDVISEDEY
-166 QAAIEEF
+166 QKAVEEF

-178 RVGIGAEGVREII
+178 HVGIGAEGVRNII
-191 AGMDMGD
+191 ANLDMGD
-198 ERTRLREELAETKSE
+198 ERTRLRAELAETKSE
-213 TKRRSLIKQL
+213 AKRKGLIKQL

-231 SKTEPAWMLPD
+231 SKTDPAWMLPD
-242 VIPVI
+242 IIPVI
-247 PPEMRPLVT
+247 PPDMRPLVT

-282 KFMEMH
+282 RFIEMH
-288 APDIIIRNEKRM
+288 APDIIVRNEKRM

-334 GKSGRFRMNML
+334 GKSGRFRMNLL

-361 TLKLHQVGL
+361 SLKLHQVGL
-370 PKTMA
+370 PKSMA

-382 VFSRLMTGGYANTLK
+382 VFARLLAGDYANTLK

-407 DIVWEMLEKVIYQHP
+407 DVVWEILEKVIHEHP
-422 VLLNRAPTLHR
+422 VLLNRAPSLHR
-433 LSLLAF
+433 LSMLAF

-486 LASNNVLSPANGDPM
+486 LSSNNVLSPANGEPM
-501 IVPSQDMVLG
+501 IVPTQDMVLG

-517 INGEHDEKSPRFAN
+517 INGEHIEKSPRFAN
-531 MDEVKLAL
+531 MDEVQLAL
-539 ENKSITLHT
+539 ENKTITLHT

-554 NGKTEKTTA
+554 NGKTYKTTA
-563 GRMILGELLPKSEN
+563 GRMILGELLPKSDN
-577 MPFSLVNKVM
+577 VPFDLVNKVM
-587 PVSEIKALLATTYER
+587 PVKEIKSLLATTYER
-602 CGDKEMILL
+602 CGDKAMILL

-629 IGYDDIVIPEEKKA
+629 IGFDDVVIPEEKKDL
-643 MIAASEKTAEEIE
+643 IAESEKAAEEIE
-656 DQYQNGLLSKGE
+656 DQYQNGLLSAGE
-668 RYNKLV
+668 RHNKLI
-674 DLWQTTTDKLGDM
+674 DLWQKTTDKLGDL
-687 AYAALGKSSG
+687 AYAALGKTTG
-697 DQWNSVY
+697 DNWNSVL
-704 MMALSGARGSKR
+704 MMALSGARGSKS
-716 QIQQLAGMR
+716 QIKQLAGMR

-748 TMSEYFTSTHGARKG
+748 TMAEYFTSTHGARKG
-763 MSDTALKTADAG
+763 MSDTALKTAEAG
-775 YLTRRLVELAQNTV
+775 YLTRRMVELAHNTA
-789 ITEHDCGTSEC
+789 ITEIDCGTKDF
-800 IEAKPVYNGSKI
+800 ITAKPVYQGSTLS
-812 EVPLGD
+812 VALGD

-826 EDIIDSKTKEV
+826 HDIIHPITKEV
-837 IVPKGELITK
+837 IVKAGDLITK
-847 AASKRINASD
+847 AAAKKINESGLPTVD
-857 LKSAKVRSVLT
+857 VRSVLT

-890 VGEAVGVIAGQSI
+890 VGEAVGLLAGQSI

-916 IGGVATAAESS
+916 IGGVAEGGAESH
-927 FIEVAVP
+927 FIEVP
-934 KDEKAFIELQ
+934 
-944 DVETAVN
+944 VEGTVKFSGVN
-951 SNGRFVVMSRKGHVV
+951 TIKNSAGRIVVLSRNAEVSIVNDKNETLFTSN
-966 VKDGNRSE
+966 
-974 LSKTALPYG
+974 LPYASMLIVNEGEKVEKG
-983 ALLVGKF
+983 A
-990 AKSTDAFVVEAS
+990 
-1002 DKDQSIKIAEW
+1002 KIAEW
-1013 DASATAIIAE
+1013 DPYSNTIIAE
-1023 TDGQVV
+1023 KDGIVQF
-1029 YNDLIENVSFQDEA
+1029 NDLIENISYQEEVDS
-1043 DAQTSIVSRK
+1043 TTGIVSRK
-1053 VISWTGNTNK
+1053 VINWRANTKKALN
-1063 NLKPSIKLVDNK
+1063 PSITLVNEK
-1075 GDVIS
+1075 GEVIS
-1080 LGGKKVAEYL
+1080 LGGKKIAEYM
-1090 LPTHSVL
+1090 LPMYSILNVSD
-1097 GAKIIDKENIKRGDV
+1097 GAKVSAGDV
-1112 IARIPVQAK
+1112 LARIPVQSK
-1121 GAGDITGGLPRV
+1121 RTSDITGGLPRV

-1143 NPALLSEIA
+1143 NPALLAEID
-1152 GTVELKEIK
+1152 GTIELEDAKSK
-1161 NKMVITVES
+1161 VIIRIVPDDGTAPFEY
-1170 DPMQTIKDIDT
+1170 
-1181 EKRKVVVN
+1181 VVP
-1189 DGAMVVKGDV
+1189 KG
-1199 LVDKTDDQDAI
+1199 T
-1210 RANQDGKVYV
+1210 N
-1220 YETTSIVDGQK
+1220 
-1231 QTRTTID
+1231 
-1238 ICDYVEYPVAK
+1238 
-1249 GAKLLVRTGDIVAKA
+1249 LLVRSGDVVKKA
-1264 EKLVDGD
+1264 EKLVDGE

-1284 ALSTFMVEQIQQ
+1284 ALATFMVEQIQQ

-1301 GVTINDKHIEI
+1301 GVAINDKHIEI
-1312 LIREMTRRVEITDP
+1312 LIREMTRRVEITNP
-1326 GDTSFLMGQVVDRVD
+1326 GDTTFLTGGIVDRVE
-1341 FEEENARVIRDG
+1341 FEEENARVVRDG
-1353 NRPAKRSEVLVG
+1353 GRPAEASQVLVG

-1373 RSFISNA
+1373 SSFISNA
-1380 SFQQTTKVLVDAA
+1380 AFQQTTKVLVDAA
-1393 ISGSTDKLVG
+1393 ISGSTDKLTG

-1417 TGAYVRRVRE
+1417 TGAYVHRVRE
-1427 IAREEEKAEKLA
+1427 IAKEEEKAEKLA
-1439 REGNG
+1439 REGGN
-1444 QQQLMDL
+1444 QQQLLDL

>member
-1 MSNVLQKIFGQIETK
+1 MTNMLQKIFGQIETK

-52 PEQEGLFCQQIFGP
+52 PEPEGLFCQQIFGP
-66 AKDYECACGKYKRI
+66 IKDYECACGKYKRI
-80 KYRGLICE
+80 KFRGVVCE
-88 KCGVE
+88 RCGVE
-93 VGSSSVR
+93 VGSSTVR

-151 LTNLKQYDVISEDDY
+151 LTSLKQYDVISEDEY
-166 QAAIEEF
+166 QKAVEEF

-178 RVGIGAEGVREII
+178 RVGIGAEGVRSII
-191 AGMDMGD
+191 ANLDMGD
-198 ERTRLREELAETKSE
+198 ERTRLRAELAETKSDA
-213 TKRRSLIKQL
+213 KRKGLIKQL
-223 KLVEAFLD
+223 KLVEAFLE

-242 VIPVI
+242 IIPVI
-247 PPEMRPLVT
+247 PPDMRPLVT

-282 KFMEMH
+282 RFMEMH
-288 APDIIIRNEKRM
+288 APEIIVRNEKRM

-361 TLKLHQVGL
+361 SLKLHQVGL
-370 PKTMA
+370 PKAMA

-382 VFSRLMTGGYANTLK
+382 VYSRLMAGGYANTLK

-407 DIVWEMLEKVIYQHP
+407 DIVWEILEDVIHEHP
-422 VLLNRAPTLHR
+422 VLLNRQPTLHR
-433 LSLLAF
+433 LSMLAF

-466 QMSVHVPISLE
+466 QMAVHVPISLE

-486 LASNNVLSPANGDPM
+486 LSSNNVLSPANGEPM

-517 INGEHDEKSPRFAN
+517 INGEHTDKSPRFAN
-531 MDEVKLAL
+531 MDEVKMAL

-548 PIIARI
+548 PIVARI
-554 NGKTEKTTA
+554 NGKIYKTTA

-577 MPFSLVNKVM
+577 MPFDLVNKVM
-587 PVSEIKALLATTYER
+587 PVGEIKALLATTYER
-602 CGDKEMILL
+602 CGDKAMILL
-611 ADALKNT
+611 ADALKDT

-629 IGYDDIVIPEEKKA
+629 IGYDDIVIPEEKKQI
-643 MIAASEKTAEEIE
+643 IAETEKAAEEIE
-656 DQYQNGLLSKGE
+656 QQYQNGLLSGGE
-668 RYNKLV
+668 KHNKLI
-674 DLWQTTTDKLGDM
+674 DLWQNTTDKIGDL
-687 AYAALGKSSG
+687 AYAALGKTTG
-697 DQWNSVY
+697 DHWNSVL

-716 QIQQLAGMR
+716 QIQQVAGMR

-748 TMSEYFTSTHGARKG
+748 TMAEYFTSTHGARKG

-789 ITEHDCGTSEC
+789 ITEHDCGTDEY
-800 IEAKPVYNGSKI
+800 ITAKPVYQGSTLA
-812 EVPLGD
+812 VPLGD

-826 EDIIDSKTKEV
+826 HDIVHPITKEV
-837 IVPKGELITK
+837 IVPAGELVTK
-847 AASKRINASD
+847 AAARKINESGLPSVD
-857 LKSAKVRSVLT
+857 VRSVLT
-868 CCSDGLCAKCYGM
+868 CHSDGLCAKCYGM
-881 DLSRNALVH
+881 DLSRQALVH

-916 IGGVATAAESS
+916 IGGVASGGAESHY
-927 FIEVAVP
+927 IEVPVAGTV
-934 KDEKAFIELQ
+934 KLSG
-944 DVETAVN
+944 VN
-951 SNGRFVVMSRKGHVV
+951 TIKNSAGRVV
-966 VKDGNRSE
+966 VLSRNGE
-974 LSKTALPYG
+974 LAVVDAKGEKLFTTKLPYASMMIVNDGDTVEKG
-983 ALLVGKF
+983 AKV
-990 AKSTDAFVVEAS
+990 
-1002 DKDQSIKIAEW
+1002 AEW
-1013 DASATAIIAE
+1013 DPYSNTIIAE
-1023 TDGQVV
+1023 KDGVV
-1029 YNDLIENVSFQDEA
+1029 QFQDLIENISYQEEVDS
-1043 DAQTSIVSRK
+1043 TTGITSRK
-1053 VISWTGNTNK
+1053 VINWKANTKKALN
-1063 NLKPSIKLVDNK
+1063 PAITLVDEH
-1075 GDVIS
+1075 GQVIS
-1080 LGGKKVAEYL
+1080 LGGKKIAEYL
-1090 LPTHSVL
+1090 LPMYSILNVAN
-1097 GAKIIDKENIKRGDV
+1097 GATVAAGD
-1112 IARIPVQAK
+1112 ILARIPVQTK
-1121 GAGDITGGLPRV
+1121 RTGDITGGLPRV

-1143 NPALLSEIA
+1143 NPALLAEVD
-1152 GTVELKEIK
+1152 GTVELEDAKSKII
-1161 NKMVITVES
+1161 VRIVP
-1170 DPMQTIKDIDT
+1170 D
-1181 EKRKVVVN
+1181 
-1189 DGAMVVKGDV
+1189 DGTAP
-1199 LVDKTDDQDAI
+1199 
-1210 RANQDGKVYV
+1210 
-1220 YETTSIVDGQK
+1220 
-1231 QTRTTID
+1231 
-1238 ICDYVEYPVAK
+1238 VEYAVPK
-1249 GAKLLVRTGDIVAKA
+1249 GTNLLVRSGDFVKKA
-1264 EKLVDGD
+1264 DKLIDGD

-1284 ALSTFMVEQIQQ
+1284 ALATFMVEQIQQ

-1301 GVTINDKHIEI
+1301 GVSINDKHIEI

-1326 GDTSFLMGQVVDRVD
+1326 GDTGFLMGAVVDRVD
-1341 FEEENARVIRDG
+1341 FDEENARVTHDG
-1353 NRPAKRSEVLVG
+1353 GRPATASQVLVG

-1408 IVGRLIPIG
+1408 IVGRLIPVG

-1439 REGNG
+1439 REGNA
-1444 QQQLMDL
+1444 QQQLLDI

>member
-1 MSNVLQKIFGQIETK
+1 MTNMLQKIFGQIETK

-52 PEQEGLFCQQIFGP
+52 PEPEGLFCQQIFGP
-66 AKDYECACGKYKRI
+66 IKDYECACGKYKRI
-80 KYRGLICE
+80 KFRGVVCE
-88 KCGVE
+88 RCGVE
-93 VGSSSVR
+93 VGSSTVR

-151 LTNLKQYDVISEDDY
+151 LTSLKQYDVISEDEY
-166 QAAIEEF
+166 QKAVEEF

-178 RVGIGAEGVREII
+178 RVGIGAEGVRSII
-191 AGMDMGD
+191 ANLDMGD
-198 ERTRLREELAETKSE
+198 ERTRLRAELAETKSDA
-213 TKRRSLIKQL
+213 KRKGLIKQL
-223 KLVEAFLD
+223 KLVEAFLE

-242 VIPVI
+242 IIPVI
-247 PPEMRPLVT
+247 PPDMRPLVT

-282 KFMEMH
+282 RFMEMH
-288 APDIIIRNEKRM
+288 APEIIVRNEKRM

-361 TLKLHQVGL
+361 SLKLHQVGL
-370 PKTMA
+370 PKAMA

-382 VFSRLMTGGYANTLK
+382 VYSRLMAGGYANTLK

-407 DIVWEMLEKVIYQHP
+407 DIVWEILEDVIHEHP
-422 VLLNRAPTLHR
+422 VLLNRQPTLHR
-433 LSLLAF
+433 LSMLAF

-466 QMSVHVPISLE
+466 QMAVHVPISLE

-486 LASNNVLSPANGDPM
+486 LSSNNVLSPANGEPM

-517 INGEHDEKSPRFAN
+517 INGEHTDKSPRFAN
-531 MDEVKLAL
+531 MDEVKMAL

-548 PIIARI
+548 PIVARI
-554 NGKTEKTTA
+554 NGKIYKTTA

-577 MPFSLVNKVM
+577 MPFDLVNKVM
-587 PVSEIKALLATTYER
+587 PVGEIKALLATTYER
-602 CGDKEMILL
+602 CGDKAMILL
-611 ADALKNT
+611 ADALKDT

-629 IGYDDIVIPEEKKA
+629 IGYDDIVIPEEKKQI
-643 MIAASEKTAEEIE
+643 IAETEKAAEEIE
-656 DQYQNGLLSKGE
+656 QQYQNGLLSGGE
-668 RYNKLV
+668 KHNKLI
-674 DLWQTTTDKLGDM
+674 DLWQNTTDKIGDL
-687 AYAALGKSSG
+687 AYAALGKTTG
-697 DQWNSVY
+697 DHWNSVL

-716 QIQQLAGMR
+716 QIQQVAGMR

-748 TMSEYFTSTHGARKG
+748 TMAEYFTSTHGARKG

-789 ITEHDCGTSEC
+789 ITEHDCGTDEY
-800 IEAKPVYNGSKI
+800 ITAKPVYQGSTLA
-812 EVPLGD
+812 VPLGD

-826 EDIIDSKTKEV
+826 HDIVHPITKEV
-837 IVPKGELITK
+837 IVPAGELVTK
-847 AASKRINASD
+847 AAARKINESGLPSVD
-857 LKSAKVRSVLT
+857 VRSVLT
-868 CCSDGLCAKCYGM
+868 CHSDGLCAKCYGM
-881 DLSRNALVH
+881 DLSRQALVH

-916 IGGVATAAESS
+916 IGGVASGGAESHY
-927 FIEVAVP
+927 IEVPVAGTV
-934 KDEKAFIELQ
+934 KLSG
-944 DVETAVN
+944 VN
-951 SNGRFVVMSRKGHVV
+951 TIKNSAGRVV
-966 VKDGNRSE
+966 VLSRNGE
-974 LSKTALPYG
+974 LTVVDAKGEKLFTTKLPYASMMIVNDGDTVEKG
-983 ALLVGKF
+983 AKV
-990 AKSTDAFVVEAS
+990 
-1002 DKDQSIKIAEW
+1002 AEW
-1013 DASATAIIAE
+1013 DPYSNTIIAE
-1023 TDGQVV
+1023 KDGIVQFQ
-1029 YNDLIENVSFQDEA
+1029 DLIENISYQEEVDS
-1043 DAQTSIVSRK
+1043 TTGITSRK
-1053 VISWTGNTNK
+1053 VINWKANTKKALN
-1063 NLKPSIKLVDNK
+1063 PAITLVDEH
-1075 GDVIS
+1075 GQVIS
-1080 LGGKKVAEYL
+1080 LGGKKIAEYL
-1090 LPTHSVL
+1090 LPMYSILNVAN
-1097 GAKIIDKENIKRGDV
+1097 GATVAAGD
-1112 IARIPVQAK
+1112 ILARIPVQTK
-1121 GAGDITGGLPRV
+1121 RTGDITGGLPRV

-1143 NPALLSEIA
+1143 NPALLAE
-1152 GTVELKEIK
+1152 
-1161 NKMVITVES
+1161 
-1170 DPMQTIKDIDT
+1170 
-1181 EKRKVVVN
+1181 
-1189 DGAMVVKGDV
+1189 
-1199 LVDKTDDQDAI
+1199 
-1210 RANQDGKVYV
+1210 
-1220 YETTSIVDGQK
+1220 VDG
-1231 QTRTTID
+1231 TIELED
-1238 ICDYVEYPVAK
+1238 AKSKIIVRIVPDDGTAPVEYAVPK
-1249 GAKLLVRTGDIVAKA
+1249 GTNLLVRSGDVVKKA
-1264 EKLVDGD
+1264 DKLIDGD

-1284 ALSTFMVEQIQQ
+1284 ALATFMVEQIQQ

-1301 GVTINDKHIEI
+1301 GVSINDKHIEI
-1312 LIREMTRRVEITDP
+1312 LIREMTRRVEITNP
-1326 GDTSFLMGQVVDRVD
+1326 GDSGFLMGQVVDRVD
-1341 FEEENARVIRDG
+1341 FEEENARVVHDG
-1353 NRPAKRSEVLVG
+1353 GKPAEASQVLVG

-1408 IVGRLIPIG
+1408 IVGRLIPVG

-1439 REGNG
+1439 REGNA
-1444 QQQLMDL
+1444 QQQLLDI